1 MATTYQPKGIGELTQ
16 KVILDG
22 SEQVLIADGFQAKR
36 ASISDVLSGAGL
48 SQAARTKLNSAVT
61 AAQLNT
67 AVDAAK
73 TQLEQSI
80 TSGLATKANTADL
93 NQKAD
98 VSSLSAYAT
107 TQTVSDLVEKVNQKA
122 DATALAP
129 LATTQ
134 ALNTLATT
142 VANKIDATALTPYAT
157 KAYVDR
163 KVGTAFDPSALEP
176 LATKEALEELK
187 TVVAGKAAKTDLT
200 SLATKGELLAL
211 TTIVSGKADASAL
224 ATMAT
229 KEDVEDVSQQLKQK
243 ADVSALNGYATTG
256 ALATVQTALDAKADA
271 ATLNAAIQNI
281 TTLQQVQATK
291 ANASDL
297 AALAT
302 KDDVNQAD
310 ERIKADL
317 AKKVDAEEGKGL
329 STNDFTNALKA
340 KLENMASGAGG
351 SASLDDVKATVE
363 SEVKKSIGALNLDT
377 RFSGKADVTELA
389 NYVTTT
395 DFNGY
400 KTEVTAAL
408 GEKATTI
415 QVQSAVAGLISETA
429 ADGKYVLKADLA
441 KLKTEVEGKATA
453 ADITT
458 ALAPYATTKA
468 LTDALATK
476 ADASA
481 LTGLATTESVS
492 EALMGYATKEDI
504 KGIATSGAIKSIQD
518 TLDTKADKSQLT
530 SLATKSEVTTAL
542 ADKADTSVL
551 ANYETKADLTDK
563 LSQKA
568 DASALVGLARSSDLT
583 GLATKQEVQALS
595 TAVSDK
601 ADATAL
607 ATLAT
612 KHEVSDGLAS
622 KADTKALTAYATTAA
637 LTALKTEVDGKIGE
651 EDLEDY
657 ETTAEVDRKL
667 GQKADAS
674 SLANYE
680 TKTDLTTRLAGYAT
694 KEDIKGIATDGA
706 IKLIQT
712 ELEKKATKAE
722 LTELATKQEVQTLSG
737 VVSGKADATALTG
750 LATKE
755 DLKAKADVSALSSL
769 ATKNEL
775 NEIRADLDTRATK
788 RDLVNFV
795 ASSDLAEVSRTVAT
809 KANSSALDDY
819 ERKSDLQAKLATKA
833 DTSVLKQYAL
843 KTEVPAAVDTST
855 FATKTELTGYVQKEA
870 GKVLSSND
878 YTNAHKAAVDGI
890 VGKTFLTAEANT
902 NEYNLFGYRITNL
915 LSPVKAEHAANKEY
929 VDTLIN
935 SLSSTYVLRESGK
948 GLSTNDFTAALKSKL
963 ETINTANLMGLVG
976 PFGGWDARTKVV
988 DNVADPTAP
997 AHAANKRYVDTA
1009 VGKIDLSGYV
1019 QKEAGKGLSEVN
1031 FTNAILNDHNTVVNA
1046 LRNRVVMSRSTVSG
1060 APFDAENRNIE
1071 RVLAP
1076 TLDLHAANK
1085 AYVDAKVSAVT
1096 TDMSKYVMKDGNK
1109 GLSEN
1114 DFTTEYRNQLTSLN
1128 NYFGGMVALR
1138 RAASATAAFD
1148 ADGRR
1153 ITGLA
1158 APTAPTD
1165 AVSKTYV
1172 DSAVGTGLTKASV
1185 GPNNGL
1191 YDAKSLRIVNV
1202 PTPSQATDAANK
1214 AYVDGKINFSGTPLT
1229 YSSSTVVAQ
1238 SGGISGLVKNV
1249 TEGVRFQ
1256 GATLA
1261 DTNDGHTVNDHVVL
1275 TAGRLRDV
1283 ISPVTAVGST
1293 TVATFAAAG
1302 ALRVTKT
1309 IDATGQEI
1317 RGNLVIDSAVNNRR
1331 NATDPVSYGVFN
1343 SYFVQGGTD
1352 LHIPRHTYFRANAG
1366 LASTNSRY
1374 NKDTG
1379 HGFITSETNSAMSN
1393 KNLFTAFQ
1401 DIPPLVRW
1409 MFTAFGF
1416 KSINTTPTADRTD
1429 NKQGTVG
1436 GGFWNTPPGGSI
1448 SGFQLP
1454 SWLGGW
1460 AVFGGHISNV
1470 PSGLLVDIAWPV
1482 SGVTN
1487 SWCVMNPFAGHANY
1501 FATVHPSK
1509 FMRFIIKNAYNN
1521 GEASQRISVFFLA
1534 VVKAST

>member
-36 ASISDVLSGAGL
+36 ASISDVLAGAGL
-48 SQAARTKLNSAVT
+48 SQADRIKLNSAAT

-73 TQLEQSI
+73 IQLEQSI
-80 TSGLATKANTADL
+80 TSGLATKANAADL

-98 VSSLSAYAT
+98 VSALTAYAT
-107 TQTVSDLVEKVNQKA
+107 TEAVSDLVKKVNQKA
-122 DATALAP
+122 DVTALAP

-157 KAYVDR
+157 KAYVDQ
-163 KVGTAFDPSALEP
+163 KVGTAFDPSVLEP

-200 SLATKGELLAL
+200 TLATKGELQTLS
-211 TTIVSGKADASAL
+211 TTVSGKADASAL
-224 ATMAT
+224 ATLAT
-229 KEDVEDVSQQLKQK
+229 KQDVDNVSQQLRQK
-243 ADVSALNGYATTG
+243 ADVVTLNGYATTG
-256 ALATVQTALDAKADA
+256 ALVAVQTALDEKADA
-271 ATLNAAIQNI
+271 ATLNSAIQNI
-281 TTLQQVQATK
+281 TALQQVQATK

-415 QVQSAVAGLISETA
+415 QVNAAVAGLISEAT

-441 KLKTEVEGKATA
+441 TLKTEVEGKATA

-468 LTDALATK
+468 LTDGLATK

-481 LTGLATTESVS
+481 LTGFASTESVS
-492 EALMGYATKEDI
+492 ETLKGYATKEDI

-518 TLDTKADKSQLT
+518 TLDMKADRLQLT
-530 SLATKSEVTTAL
+530 SLATKAEVAAAL

-568 DASALVGLARSSDLT
+568 DVSALTGLARSSELT
-583 GLATKQEVQALS
+583 ALATKQEVQTLA
-595 TAVSDK
+595 TTVSGK
-601 ADATAL
+601 ADASAL

-612 KHEVSDGLAS
+612 KQELTDGLAT
-622 KADTKALTAYATTAA
+622 KADASALTSLATKEELSGLRTII
-637 LTALKTEVDGKIGE
+637 DDKIE
-651 EDLEDY
+651 ASELDDY

-667 GQKADAS
+667 GLKADAS

-680 TKTDLTTRLAGYAT
+680 TKTDLSTRLAGYAT

-706 IKLIQT
+706 IKSIQT

-722 LTELATKQEVQTLSG
+722 LTELATKQEVQNLSG

-775 NEIRADLDTRATK
+775 NEINTDLATRATK
-788 RDLVNFV
+788 RDLANYVT
-795 ASSDLAEVSRTVAT
+795 SSDLAEVGRTVAT
-809 KANSSALDDY
+809 KANTSALDDY
-819 ERKSDLQAKLATKA
+819 ERKSDLQAKLETKA
-833 DTSVLKQYAL
+833 DTSVLSRYAL
-843 KTEVPAAVDTST
+843 KAEVPAAVDTSR

-878 YTNAHKAAVDGI
+878 YTNAHKAAVEGI
-890 VGKTFLTAEANT
+890 VGKTFLSAEANI
-902 NEYNLFGYRITNL
+902 NEYNLHGYRITNL

-929 VDTLIN
+929 VDARIN
-935 SLSSTYVLRESGK
+935 GLSSTYVLRESGK
-948 GLSTNDFTAALKSKL
+948 GLSENDFTAALKSKL
-963 ETINTANLMGLVG
+963 ETINTANLMGLLG
-976 PFGGWDARTKVV
+976 PSGGWDARSKVV

-997 AHAANKRYVDTA
+997 AHAANKRYVDAA

-1031 FTNAILNDHNTVVNA
+1031 FTNAILNDHNTVVAA
-1046 LRNRVVMSRSTVSG
+1046 LRNRVVMSRSTVNG

-1085 AYVDAKVSAVT
+1085 AYVDTAISGLNLGGFVL
-1096 TDMSKYVMKDGNK
+1096 KDGNK

-1148 ADGRR
+1148 AEGRR

-1185 GPNNGL
+1185 GANIGL
-1191 YDAKSLRIVNV
+1191 WDAKSLRIVNV
-1202 PTPSQATDAANK
+1202 PTPSRATDAANK
-1214 AYVDGKINFSGTPLT
+1214 EYVDGKINFSGTPLT
-1229 YSSSTVVAQ
+1229 YSSSTVVTQ

-1293 TVATFAAAG
+1293 TAATFAAAG

-1317 RGNLVIDSAVNNRR
+1317 RGNLVIDSAVNNRK
-1331 NATDPVSYGVFN
+1331 NNTDPVSYAVFN
-1343 SYFVQGGTD
+1343 SHFVQGGND
-1352 LHIPRHTYFRANAG
+1352 LHMPRHTYFRANAG

-1379 HGFITSETNSAMSN
+1379 YGFISSETNPAMSN

-1416 KSINTTPTADRTD
+1416 KAINATPTADRTD

-1470 PSGLLVDIAWPV
+1470 PTGLLVDIAWPV
-1482 SGVTN
+1482 SGVTS
-1487 SWCVMNPFAGHANY
+1487 SWCVMNAFAGQANY

-1509 FMRFIIKNAYNN
+1509 FMRFILKNAYNS

>member
-36 ASISDVLSGAGL
+36 ASISDVLAGAGL
-48 SQAARTKLNSAVT
+48 SQADRTKLNSAVT

-80 TSGLATKANTADL
+80 TSGLATKANADDL

-98 VSSLSAYAT
+98 VSALSAYAT
-107 TQTVSDLVEKVNQKA
+107 TETVSDLVKKVNQKA

-134 ALNTLATT
+134 ALNALATT
-142 VANKIDATALTPYAT
+142 VANKIDATALAPYAT
-157 KAYVDR
+157 KAYVDQ
-163 KVGTAFDPSALEP
+163 KVGTAFDPSVLEP

-200 SLATKGELLAL
+200 SLATKGELQAL
-211 TTIVSGKADASAL
+211 TTTVSGKADKSAL
-224 ATMAT
+224 TKLAS
-229 KEDVEDVSQQLKQK
+229 KEDVENVSQQLRQK
-243 ADVSALNGYATTG
+243 ADVVALNGYATTG

-271 ATLNAAIQNI
+271 ATLNSAIQNI

-291 ANASDL
+291 ANTSDL

-310 ERIKADL
+310 ERIQADL

-415 QVQSAVAGLISETA
+415 QVNAAVAGLISETA
-429 ADGKYVLKADLA
+429 ADGKYVLKSDLA
-441 KLKTEVEGKATA
+441 TLKTEVEGKATA

-468 LTDALATK
+468 LTDGLATK

-492 EALMGYATKEDI
+492 ETLRGYATKEDI

-530 SLATKSEVTTAL
+530 SLATKAEVTTAL

-551 ANYETKADLTDK
+551 ANYETKSDLTDK

-568 DASALVGLARSSDLT
+568 DASALTGLARSSDLT
-583 GLATKQEVQALS
+583 ALATKQEVQTLA
-595 TAVSDK
+595 TTVSGK
-601 ADATAL
+601 AEASAL

-612 KHEVSDGLAS
+612 KQELTDGLA
-622 KADTKALTAYATTAA
+622 TKAESSA
-637 LTALKTEVDGKIGE
+637 LTSLATKDELSGLRTIVDDKIDASE
-651 EDLEDY
+651 LDDY

-667 GQKADAS
+667 GLKADVS

-706 IKLIQT
+706 IKSIQT

-722 LTELATKQEVQTLSG
+722 LTELATKQEVQNLSG
-737 VVSGKADATALTG
+737 VVSGKADASALSG

-775 NEIRADLDTRATK
+775 NEINTDLATRATK
-788 RDLVNFV
+788 SDLVKFV
-795 ASSDLAEVSRTVAT
+795 TSSDLAEVSRTVAT
-809 KANSSALDDY
+809 KANTSALDDY

-833 DTSVLKQYAL
+833 DTSVLSQYAL

-855 FATKTELTGYVQKEA
+855 FATNTELTGYVQKEE

-878 YTNAHKAAVDGI
+878 YTNAHKAAVEGI
-890 VGKTFLTAEANT
+890 VGKTFLSAEANI
-902 NEYNLFGYRITNL
+902 NEYNLHGYRITNL

-929 VDTLIN
+929 VDARIN
-935 SLSSTYVLRESGK
+935 GLSSTYVLRESGK
-948 GLSTNDFTAALKSKL
+948 GLSENDFTAALKSKL
-963 ETINTANLMGLVG
+963 ETINTANLMGLAG
-976 PFGGWDARTKVV
+976 PSGGWDARTKVV

-997 AHAANKRYVDTA
+997 AHAANKRYVDSA

-1031 FTNAILNDHNTVVNA
+1031 FTNAILNDHNTVVAA
-1046 LRNRVVMSRSTVSG
+1046 LRNRVVMSRSTVNG
-1060 APFDAENRNIE
+1060 APFDAENRNIG

-1138 RAASATAAFD
+1138 RASSATAAFD

-1172 DSAVGTGLTKASV
+1172 D
-1185 GPNNGL
+1185 
-1191 YDAKSLRIVNV
+1191 
-1202 PTPSQATDAANK
+1202 
-1214 AYVDGKINFSGTPLT
+1214 GKINFHGTPLT
-1229 YSSSTVVAQ
+1229 YSSSTIVTQ

-1249 TEGVRFQ
+1249 TDGVRFQ

-1261 DTNDGHTVNDHVVL
+1261 DTNDGHTVNDNVVL

-1293 TVATFAAAG
+1293 TAATFVAAG

-1317 RGNLVIDSAVNNRR
+1317 RGNLVIDSEVNNRR
-1331 NATDPVSYGVFN
+1331 NNTDPVSYGVFN
-1343 SYFVQGGTD
+1343 GYFVQGGND
-1352 LHIPRHTYFRANAG
+1352 LHMPRHTYFRANAG

-1379 HGFITSETNSAMSN
+1379 HGFINSETNPAMSN

-1416 KSINTTPTADRTD
+1416 KSIAATPTADKTD

-1470 PSGLLVDIAWPV
+1470 PTGLLVDIAWPV
-1482 SGVTN
+1482 SGVTS
-1487 SWCVMNPFAGHANY
+1487 SWCVMNAFAGHANY

-1509 FMRFIIKNAYNN
+1509 FMRFILKNAYNS

-1534 VVKAST
+1534 VAKAST

>member
-36 ASISDVLSGAGL
+36 ASISDVLAGAGL
-48 SQAARTKLNSAVT
+48 SQTDRTKLNSAVT
-61 AAQLNT
+61 AAQMNT
-67 AVDAAK
+67 AVEAAK

-80 TSGLATKANTADL
+80 TSGLATKANAADL
-93 NQKAD
+93 NKKAD
-98 VSSLSAYAT
+98 VSALTAYAT
-107 TQTVSDLVEKVNQKA
+107 TEAVSDLVKKVNQKA

-142 VANKIDATALTPYAT
+142 VANKIDATTLTPYAT
-157 KAYVDR
+157 KAYVDQ
-163 KVGTAFDPSALEP
+163 KVGTAFDPSVLEP

-200 SLATKGELLAL
+200 SLATKGELQTLA
-211 TTIVSGKADASAL
+211 TTVSGKADASAL
-224 ATMAT
+224 ATLAT
-229 KEDVEDVSQQLKQK
+229 KEDVDNVSQHLRQK
-243 ADVSALNGYATTG
+243 ADVVALNGYATTG
-256 ALATVQTALDAKADA
+256 ALGTVQTALDAKADA

-291 ANASDL
+291 ANTSDL

-302 KDDVNQAD
+302 KDEVNQAD

-441 KLKTEVEGKATA
+441 TLKTEVEGKATA

-458 ALAPYATTKA
+458 ALAPYATAKA
-468 LTDALATK
+468 LTDGLATK
-476 ADASA
+476 ADTSA

-492 EALMGYATKEDI
+492 ETLKGYATKEDI

-518 TLDTKADKSQLT
+518 TLDTKADKSQLS
-530 SLATKSEVTTAL
+530 SLATKAEVTTAL

-568 DASALVGLARSSDLT
+568 DASALTGLARSSDLAA
-583 GLATKQEVQALS
+583 LATKQEVQTLA
-595 TAVSDK
+595 TTVSGK
-601 ADATAL
+601 ADASALAAL
-607 ATLAT
+607 ATKQELTYGLAT
-612 KHEVSDGLAS
+612 KAESSVLTSLATKSELSDLRTIVEDKIDAS
-622 KADTKALTAYATTAA
+622 
-637 LTALKTEVDGKIGE
+637 
-651 EDLEDY
+651 DLDDY

-667 GQKADAS
+667 GLKADTS

-680 TKTDLTTRLAGYAT
+680 TKTDLTTRLAGY
-694 KEDIKGIATDGA
+694 
-706 IKLIQT
+706 
-712 ELEKKATKAE
+712 
-722 LTELATKQEVQTLSG
+722 
-737 VVSGKADATALTG
+737 
-750 LATKE
+750 
-755 DLKAKADVSALSSL
+755 
-769 ATKNEL
+769 
-775 NEIRADLDTRATK
+775 
-788 RDLVNFV
+788 
-795 ASSDLAEVSRTVAT
+795 
-809 KANSSALDDY
+809 
-819 ERKSDLQAKLATKA
+819 
-833 DTSVLKQYAL
+833 
-843 KTEVPAAVDTST
+843 
-855 FATKTELTGYVQKEA
+855 VQKEA
-870 GKVLSSND
+870 GKGLSSND

-890 VGKTFLTAEANT
+890 VGKTFLSAEANI
-902 NEYNLFGYRITNL
+902 NEYNLHGYRITNL
-915 LSPVKAEHAANKEY
+915 LSPVKSEHAANKEY
-929 VDTLIN
+929 VDARIN
-935 SLSSTYVLRESGK
+935 DLSSTYVLRESGK
-948 GLSTNDFTAALKSKL
+948 GLSENDFTAALKSKL
-963 ETINTANLMGLVG
+963 ETINTTNLMGLVG
-976 PFGGWDARTKVV
+976 PSGGWDARTKVV
-988 DNVADPTAP
+988 DNVADPDAP
-997 AHAANKRYVDTA
+997 AHAANKRYVDAA

-1031 FTNAILNDHNTVVNA
+1031 FTNAILNDHNTVVAA
-1046 LRNRVVMSRSTVSG
+1046 LRNRVVMSRGTANG

-1096 TDMSKYVMKDGNK
+1096 TDMSKYVTKDGNK

-1128 NYFGGMVALR
+1128 NHFGGMVALR

-1158 APTAPTD
+1158 TPTSPTD
-1165 AVSKTYV
+1165 AASKTYV
-1172 DSAVGTGLTKASV
+1172 DSAVGSGLTKASV
-1185 GPNNGL
+1185 GANIGL
-1191 YDAKSLRIVNV
+1191 WDAKNLRVVNV

-1229 YSSSTVVAQ
+1229 YSSTTIVTQ
-1238 SGGISGLVKNV
+1238 SGGISGLIKNV
-1249 TEGVRFQ
+1249 TDGVRFQ
-1256 GATLA
+1256 GVVLA
-1261 DTNDGHTVNDHVVL
+1261 DTNDGHTVNDNVIV

-1293 TVATFAAAG
+1293 TTATFANAA

-1317 RGNLVIDSAVNNRR
+1317 RGNLVIDSAVNNRK
-1331 NATDPVSYGVFN
+1331 NNTDPVSYAVFN
-1343 SYFVQGGTD
+1343 SYFVQGGND
-1352 LHIPRHTYFRANAG
+1352 LHMHRHTYFRANAG
-1366 LASTNSRY
+1366 LASVNSRY

-1379 HGFITSETNSAMSN
+1379 YGFISSETNPAMSN

-1409 MFTAFGF
+1409 MFSAFGF
-1416 KSINTTPTADRTD
+1416 KTITATPTADRTD
-1429 NKQGTVG
+1429 NKQGSVG

-1460 AVFGGHISNV
+1460 AVFGGYISNV
-1470 PSGLLVDIAWPV
+1470 PTNLLVDVAWPV
-1482 SGVTN
+1482 SGVTS

-1501 FATVHPSK
+1501 FAAVHPSK
-1509 FMRFIIKNAYNN
+1509 FMRFIIKHAYNN
-1521 GEASQRISVFFLA
+1521 GEASQRISVFFMA

>member
-1 MATTYQPKGIGELTQ
+1 MATTYQPKGIGELAQ

-36 ASISDVLSGAGL
+36 ASISDVLAGAGL
-48 SQAARTKLNSAVT
+48 SQADRTKLDSAVT
-61 AAQLNT
+61 AAQMNT
-67 AVDAAK
+67 AVEAAK

-80 TSGLATKANTADL
+80 TSGLATKANAADL

-98 VSSLSAYAT
+98 VSALTAYAT
-107 TQTVSDLVEKVNQKA
+107 TEAVSDLVKKVNQKA

-129 LATTQ
+129 LATMQ

-157 KAYVDR
+157 KSYVDR
-163 KVGTAFDPSALEP
+163 KVGTAFDPSVLEP

-200 SLATKGELLAL
+200 SLATKGELQTLA
-211 TTIVSGKADASAL
+211 TTVSGKADTSAL
-224 ATMAT
+224 ATLAT
-229 KEDVEDVSQQLKQK
+229 KQDVDNVSQQLRQK
-243 ADVSALNGYATTG
+243 ADVVALDGYATTG
-256 ALATVQTALDAKADA
+256 ALATIRTALDAKADA
-271 ATLNAAIQNI
+271 ATLNSAIQNI

-291 ANASDL
+291 ANTSDL

-377 RFSGKADVTELA
+377 RFSGKVDRTELQ

-395 DFNGY
+395 DFSGY

-415 QVQSAVAGLISETA
+415 QVNAAVAGLISETT

-441 KLKTEVEGKATA
+441 TLKTEVEGKATA

-468 LTDALATK
+468 LTDGLATK

-492 EALMGYATKEDI
+492 ETLKGYATKEDI

-518 TLDTKADKSQLT
+518 MLDTKADKSQLS
-530 SLATKSEVTTAL
+530 SLATKAEVTTAL

-568 DASALVGLARSSDLT
+568 DASALTGLARSSDLT
-583 GLATKQEVQALS
+583 A
-595 TAVSDK
+595 
-601 ADATAL
+601 
-607 ATLAT
+607 
-612 KHEVSDGLAS
+612 
-622 KADTKALTAYATTAA
+622 
-637 LTALKTEVDGKIGE
+637 
-651 EDLEDY
+651 
-657 ETTAEVDRKL
+657 
-667 GQKADAS
+667 
-674 SLANYE
+674 
-680 TKTDLTTRLAGYAT
+680 
-694 KEDIKGIATDGA
+694 
-706 IKLIQT
+706 
-712 ELEKKATKAE
+712 
-722 LTELATKQEVQTLSG
+722 LATKQEVQTLATS
-737 VVSGKADATALTG
+737 VSGKADASALT
-750 LATKE
+750 T
-755 DLKAKADVSALSSL
+755 L

-775 NEIRADLDTRATK
+775 NEINADLATRVTQ

-795 ASSDLAEVSRTVAT
+795 TSSDLAEVSRTIAT
-809 KANSSALDDY
+809 KANASALDDY
-819 ERKSDLQAKLATKA
+819 ERKSDLQVKLATKA
-833 DTSVLKQYAL
+833 DTSVLSRYAL

-855 FATKTELTGYVQKEA
+855 FATKTELSGYVQKEA

-890 VGKTFLTAEANT
+890 VGRTFLTAEANI
-902 NEYNLFGYRITNL
+902 NEYNLHGYRITNL
-915 LSPVKAEHAANKEY
+915 LSPVKSEHAANKEY
-929 VDTLIN
+929 VDARIN
-935 SLSSTYVLRESGK
+935 DLSSTYVLLESGK
-948 GLSTNDFTAALKSKL
+948 GLSENDFTAALKSKL

-976 PFGGWDARTKVV
+976 PSGGWDARTKVV
-988 DNVADPTAP
+988 DNVADPVAP
-997 AHAANKRYVDTA
+997 AHAANKRYVDA
-1009 VGKIDLSGYV
+1009 AISKIDLSGYV

-1031 FTNAILNDHNTVVNA
+1031 FTNAILNDHNAVVAA
-1046 LRNRVVMSRSTVSG
+1046 LRNRVVMSRGTTNG

-1085 AYVDAKVSAVT
+1085 AYVDAAVAGLNL
-1096 TDMSKYVMKDGNK
+1096 SKFVLKDGNK
-1109 GLSEN
+1109 GLSTN

-1128 NYFGGMVALR
+1128 NHLDGMVALR
-1138 RAASATAAFD
+1138 RSTAASAAFD
-1148 ADGRR
+1148 AGERR
-1153 ITGLA
+1153 ITSLA
-1158 APTAPTD
+1158 APDRPAD
-1165 AVSKTYV
+1165 AATKAYV

-1185 GPNNGL
+1185 GPNIGL
-1191 YDAKSLRIVNV
+1191 WDAKNLRIVNV
-1202 PTPSQATDAANK
+1202 PTPTQNTDAANK

-1256 GATLA
+1256 GATLV
-1261 DTNDGHTVNDHVVL
+1261 DTNDGHTVNDNVVL

-1293 TVATFAAAG
+1293 TTATFANAA

-1317 RGNLVIDSAVNNRR
+1317 RGNLVIDSAVNNRK
-1331 NATDPVSYGVFN
+1331 NNTDPVSYAVFN
-1343 SYFVQGGTD
+1343 SYFVQGGND
-1352 LHIPRHTYFRANAG
+1352 MHMPRHTYFRAGAG
-1366 LASTNSRY
+1366 LASVNSRY

-1379 HGFITSETNSAMSN
+1379 YGFISSETNPAMSN

-1409 MFTAFGF
+1409 MFSAFGF
-1416 KSINTTPTADRTD
+1416 KSITAAPTADRTD

-1470 PSGLLVDIAWPV
+1470 PTNLLVDVAWPV
-1482 SGVTN
+1482 SGVTS

>member
-1 MATTYQPKGIGELTQ
+1 MATIYQPKGIGELTQ

-36 ASISDVLSGAGL
+36 ASISDVLAGAGL
-48 SQAARTKLNSAVT
+48 SQADRTKLNSAVT
-61 AAQLNT
+61 AAQMNST
-67 AVDAAK
+67 VDAAK

-80 TSGLATKANTADL
+80 TSGLAAKANAADL

-98 VSSLSAYAT
+98 VSALSAYAT
-107 TQTVSDLVEKVNQKA
+107 TETVSDLVKKVNQKA

-134 ALNTLATT
+134 ALNALATT

-157 KAYVDR
+157 KAYVDQ
-163 KVGTAFDPSALEP
+163 KVGTAFDPSVLEP

-200 SLATKGELLAL
+200 SLATKGELQTL
-211 TTIVSGKADASAL
+211 TTTVSGKADASAL
-224 ATMAT
+224 ATLAT
-229 KEDVEDVSQQLKQK
+229 KEDVENVSQQLRQK

-256 ALATVQTALDAKADA
+256 ALATVQTALDAKADT
-271 ATLNAAIQNI
+271 ATLNSAIQNI

-291 ANASDL
+291 ANTSDL

-415 QVQSAVAGLISETA
+415 QVNAAVAGLISETA
-429 ADGKYVLKADLA
+429 ADGKYVLKADLVT
-441 KLKTEVEGKATA
+441 LKTEVEGKATA
-453 ADITT
+453 AVITT

-468 LTDALATK
+468 LTDGLATK

-492 EALMGYATKEDI
+492 ETLKGYATKEDI

-518 TLDTKADKSQLT
+518 TLDTKADKSQLP
-530 SLATKSEVTTAL
+530 SLATKAEVTTAL

-568 DASALVGLARSSDLT
+568 DVSALTGLARSSDLT
-583 GLATKQEVQALS
+583 TLATKQEVQTLA
-595 TAVSDK
+595 TTVSGK
-601 ADATAL
+601 ADASAL

-612 KHEVSDGLAS
+612 KQELTDGLA
-622 KADTKALTAYATTAA
+622 TKAESSA
-637 LTALKTEVDGKIGE
+637 LTSLATKEELSGLRTIVDNKIDASE
-651 EDLEDY
+651 LDDY

-667 GQKADAS
+667 GLKADAS

-680 TKTDLTTRLAGYAT
+680 TKADLTTRLAGYAT

-706 IKLIQT
+706 IKSIQT

-722 LTELATKQEVQTLSG
+722 LTELATKQEVQNLSG

-775 NEIRADLDTRATK
+775 NGINADLATRVAK
-788 RDLVNFV
+788 RDLANFV
-795 ASSDLAEVSRTVAT
+795 TSSDMAEVSRTIAT
-809 KANSSALDDY
+809 KANASALDDY
-819 ERKSDLQAKLATKA
+819 ERKTDLQAKLATKA
-833 DTSVLKQYAL
+833 DTSALSRYAL

-878 YTNAHKAAVDGI
+878 YTNAHKAAVEGI
-890 VGKTFLTAEANT
+890 VGKTFLSAEANT

-915 LSPVKAEHAANKEY
+915 LSPVMADHAANKEY
-929 VDTLIN
+929 VDSLIN
-935 SLSSTYVLRESGK
+935 GLSSTYVLRESGK
-948 GLSTNDFTAALKSKL
+948 TLSTNDFTDALKSKL
-963 ETINTANLMGLVG
+963 ETLNTSGFMGLVS
-976 PFGGWDARTKVV
+976 PSGGWDARTKVV
-988 DNVADPTAP
+988 DNLADPVAP
-997 AHAANKRYVDTA
+997 AHAANKRYVDAA

-1019 QKEAGKGLSEVN
+1019 QKEGGKGLSEVN
-1031 FTNAILNDHNTVVNA
+1031 FTNAILNDHNAVVNA
-1046 LRNRVVMSRSTVSG
+1046 LRNRVVMSRSTVNG
-1060 APFDAENRNIE
+1060 ASFDAENRNIE

-1076 TLDLHAANK
+1076 TLDLHATNK
-1085 AYVDAKVSAVT
+1085 AYVDSAISGLNLGRFVL
-1096 TDMSKYVMKDGNK
+1096 KDGSK
-1109 GLSEN
+1109 GLSAN
-1114 DFTTEYRNQLTSLN
+1114 DFTTEYRNQLTTLN
-1128 NYFGGMVALR
+1128 NHLDGMVALR
-1138 RAASATAAFD
+1138 RPATTTGVFD
-1148 ADGRR
+1148 TDGRR
-1153 ITGLA
+1153 IIGLGAPVQPADA
-1158 APTAPTD
+1158 ATKA
-1165 AVSKTYV
+1165 YV
-1172 DSAVGTGLTKASV
+1172 DSAVGTGFSKASV
-1185 GPNNGL
+1185 GANIGL
-1191 YDAKSLRIVNV
+1191 WDAKSLRIVNV

-1214 AYVDGKINFSGTPLT
+1214 AYVDRKINFSGTPLT

-1238 SGGISGLVKNV
+1238 SGGISGLVKNI

-1261 DTNDGHTVNDHVVL
+1261 DTNDGHTVNDNVVL

-1293 TVATFAAAG
+1293 TVATFASAG

-1317 RGNLVIDSAVNNRR
+1317 RGNLVIDSAVNNRK
-1331 NATDPVSYGVFN
+1331 NNTDPVSYAVFN
-1343 SYFVQGGTD
+1343 GYFVQGGND
-1352 LHIPRHTYFRANAG
+1352 LHMPRHTYFRANAG

-1379 HGFITSETNSAMSN
+1379 HGFISSETNPAMSN

-1409 MFTAFGF
+1409 MFSAFGF
-1416 KSINTTPTADRTD
+1416 KTITATPTADKTD

-1436 GGFWNTPPGGSI
+1436 GGFWNTPPGGTI

-1470 PSGLLVDIAWPV
+1470 PTNLLVDVAWPV
-1482 SGVTN
+1482 SGVTS
-1487 SWCVMNPFAGHANY
+1487 SWCVMNAFAGHANY

-1509 FMRFIIKNAYNN
+1509 FMRFILKDAYNN
-1521 GEASQRISVFFLA
+1521 GAASQRISVFFMA

>member
-36 ASISDVLSGAGL
+36 ARISDVLAGAGL
-48 SQAARTKLNSAVT
+48 SQADRTKLNSAVS
-61 AAQLNT
+61 ASQLNT

-80 TSGLATKANTADL
+80 ASGLATKANAADL

-98 VSSLSAYAT
+98 VSALTAYAT
-107 TQTVSDLVEKVNQKA
+107 TEAVSDLVKKVNQKA

-134 ALNTLATT
+134 ALNALATT

-157 KAYVDR
+157 KAYVDQ
-163 KVGTAFDPSALEP
+163 KDGTAFDPSVLEP

-200 SLATKGELLAL
+200 SLATKGELQTLA
-211 TTIVSGKADASAL
+211 TTVSGKADKSAL
-224 ATMAT
+224 TELAT
-229 KEDVEDVSQQLKQK
+229 KRDVDNVSQQLRQK

-256 ALATVQTALDAKADA
+256 ALATIQTALDAKADA
-271 ATLNAAIQNI
+271 ATLNSAIQNI

-291 ANASDL
+291 ANTSDL

-395 DFNGY
+395 VFNGY

-441 KLKTEVEGKATA
+441 TLKTEVEGKATA

-468 LTDALATK
+468 LTDGLATK
-476 ADASA
+476 ADVSA

-492 EALMGYATKEDI
+492 ETLKGYATKEDI

-530 SLATKSEVTTAL
+530 SLATKAEVTTAL

-568 DASALVGLARSSDLT
+568 DVSALTGLVRSSDLT
-583 GLATKQEVQALS
+583 SLATKQEVQTLA
-595 TAVSDK
+595 TTVSGK
-601 ADATAL
+601 ADALTL

-612 KHEVSDGLAS
+612 KQELTDGLA
-622 KADTKALTAYATTAA
+622 TKAESSA
-637 LTALKTEVDGKIGE
+637 LTSLATKEELSGLRTIVDDKIDASE
-651 EDLEDY
+651 LEDY

-667 GQKADAS
+667 GLKADTS

-694 KEDIKGIATDGA
+694 KEDIKGIASDGA
-706 IKLIQT
+706 IKSIQT

-722 LTELATKQEVQTLSG
+722 LTELATKQEVQNLSG

-755 DLKAKADVSALSSL
+755 DLKAKADVSAFSSL

-775 NEIRADLDTRATK
+775 NEIKADLDTRATK
-788 RDLVNFV
+788 RDLASYVT
-795 ASSDLAEVSRTVAT
+795 SSDLTEVSRTVAT
-809 KANSSALDDY
+809 KANTSALDDY
-819 ERKSDLQAKLATKA
+819 ERKSDLQTKLATKA
-833 DTSVLKQYAL
+833 DTSVLSRYAL

-855 FATKTELTGYVQKEA
+855 FATKAELNGYVQKEA

-878 YTNAHKAAVDGI
+878 YTNAHKAAVEGI
-890 VGKTFLTAEANT
+890 VGKTFLSAEANI
-902 NEYNLFGYRITNL
+902 NEYNLHGYRITNL

-929 VDTLIN
+929 VDARIN
-935 SLSSTYVLRESGK
+935 GLSSKYVLRESGK
-948 GLSTNDFTAALKSKL
+948 GLSENDFTAALKSKL

-976 PFGGWDARTKVV
+976 PSGGWDARSKVV
-988 DNVADPTAP
+988 DNVADPAAP

-1031 FTNAILNDHNTVVNA
+1031 FTNAILNDHNAVVAA
-1046 LRNRVVMSRSTVSG
+1046 LRNRVVMSRSTV
-1060 APFDAENRNIE
+1060 
-1071 RVLAP
+1071 
-1076 TLDLHAANK
+1076 
-1085 AYVDAKVSAVT
+1085 
-1096 TDMSKYVMKDGNK
+1096 DG
-1109 GLSEN
+1109 
-1114 DFTTEYRNQLTSLN
+1114 
-1128 NYFGGMVALR
+1128 
-1138 RAASATAAFD
+1138 AAFD

-1185 GPNNGL
+1185 GPNIGL
-1191 YDAKSLRIVNV
+1191 WDAKNLRIVNV
-1202 PTPSQATDAANK
+1202 PTPTKNADAVNK
-1214 AYVDGKINFSGTPLT
+1214 AYVDEKINFSGTPLT
-1229 YSSSTVVAQ
+1229 YSSSTVVTQ

-1249 TEGVRFQ
+1249 TDGVRFQ

-1261 DTNDGHTVNDHVVL
+1261 DTNDGHTVNDNVVL

-1293 TVATFAAAG
+1293 TVSTFATAG

-1317 RGNLVIDSAVNNRR
+1317 RGNLVIDSAVNNRK
-1331 NATDPVSYGVFN
+1331 NNTDPVSYAVFN
-1343 SYFVQGGTD
+1343 GYFVQGGND
-1352 LHIPRHTYFRANAG
+1352 LHMPRHTYFRASAG

-1379 HGFITSETNSAMSN
+1379 HGFITSETNPTMSN

-1416 KSINTTPTADRTD
+1416 KAINVTPTADRTD

-1470 PSGLLVDIAWPV
+1470 PTGLLVDVAWPV
-1482 SGVTN
+1482 SGVTS
-1487 SWCVMNPFAGHANY
+1487 SWCVMNAFAGQANY

-1509 FMRFIIKNAYNN
+1509 FMRFILKNAYNS

>member
-1 MATTYQPKGIGELTQ
+1 MATIYQPKGIGELTQ

-36 ASISDVLSGAGL
+36 ASISDVLAGVGL
-48 SQAARTKLNSAVT
+48 SQADRTKLNSAVT

-67 AVDAAK
+67 AADAVK

-80 TSGLATKANTADL
+80 ASGLATKANAADL

-98 VSSLSAYAT
+98 VSALTAYAT
-107 TQTVSDLVEKVNQKA
+107 TEAVSDLVKKVNQKA

-134 ALNTLATT
+134 ALNAIATT

-157 KAYVDR
+157 KAYVDQ
-163 KVGTAFDPSALEP
+163 KVGTAFDPSVLEP

-200 SLATKGELLAL
+200 SLATKGELQTLS
-211 TTIVSGKADASAL
+211 TTVSGKADASAL
-224 ATMAT
+224 DTLAT
-229 KEDVEDVSQQLKQK
+229 KQDVDNVSQQVRQK
-243 ADVSALNGYATTG
+243 ADVTALNGYATTV
-256 ALATVQTALDAKADA
+256 ALAAVQTALDAKADA
-271 ATLNAAIQNI
+271 ATLNSIIQNI

-291 ANASDL
+291 ANTSDL
-297 AALAT
+297 ATLAT
-302 KDDVNQAD
+302 KDNVNQAD

-395 DFNGY
+395 VFNGY
-400 KTEVTAAL
+400 KTEVAAAL

-415 QVQSAVAGLISETA
+415 QVQSAVAGLISETT
-429 ADGKYVLKADLA
+429 ADGKYVLKADLET
-441 KLKTEVEGKATA
+441 LKTEVEGKATA

-468 LTDALATK
+468 LTDGLATK
-476 ADASA
+476 ADASS

-492 EALMGYATKEDI
+492 ETLKGYATKEDI
-504 KGIATSGAIKSIQD
+504 KGIATSGAIKS
-518 TLDTKADKSQLT
+518 
-530 SLATKSEVTTAL
+530 
-542 ADKADTSVL
+542 
-551 ANYETKADLTDK
+551 
-563 LSQKA
+563 
-568 DASALVGLARSSDLT
+568 
-583 GLATKQEVQALS
+583 
-595 TAVSDK
+595 
-601 ADATAL
+601 
-607 ATLAT
+607 
-612 KHEVSDGLAS
+612 
-622 KADTKALTAYATTAA
+622 
-637 LTALKTEVDGKIGE
+637 
-651 EDLEDY
+651 
-657 ETTAEVDRKL
+657 
-667 GQKADAS
+667 
-674 SLANYE
+674 
-680 TKTDLTTRLAGYAT
+680 
-694 KEDIKGIATDGA
+694 
-706 IKLIQT
+706 IQT

-722 LTELATKQEVQTLSG
+722 LTELATKQEVQNLSG

-775 NEIRADLDTRATK
+775 NTINADLATRPTT

-795 ASSDLAEVSRTVAT
+795 TSSDLAEVSRTIAT
-809 KANSSALDDY
+809 KANASALDDY
-819 ERKSDLQAKLATKA
+819 ERKSDLQTKLATKA
-833 DTSVLKQYAL
+833 DKLALSQYAL

-855 FATKTELTGYVQKEA
+855 FATITELTGYVKKEA

-890 VGKTFLTAEANT
+890 VGKTFLSAEANV
-902 NEYNLFGYRITNL
+902 NEYNLHGYRITNL
-915 LSPVKAEHAANKEY
+915 ISPVKSEHAANKEY
-929 VDTLIN
+929 VDMRIDG
-935 SLSSTYVLRESGK
+935 LSSTYVLRESGK
-948 GLSTNDFTAALKSKL
+948 GLSENDFTAALKSKL
-963 ETINTANLMGLVG
+963 ETINTTNLMGLVG
-976 PFGGWDARTKVV
+976 PSGGWDARTKVV
-988 DNVADPTAP
+988 ANVADPIAP
-997 AHAANKRYVDTA
+997 EDAANKRYVDTA

-1031 FTNAILNDHNTVVNA
+1031 FTNAILNEHNTVVGA
-1046 LRNRVVMSRSTVSG
+1046 LRNRVVMSRGTAMG
-1060 APFDAENRNIE
+1060 APYDAENRNIE

-1085 AYVDAKVSAVT
+1085 AYVDTAVAGLNL
-1096 TDMSKYVMKDGNK
+1096 SRYVLKDGNK
-1109 GLSEN
+1109 GLSTN

-1128 NYFGGMVALR
+1128 NHLDGMVALR
-1138 RAASATAAFD
+1138 RTTAASAAFD
-1148 ADGRR
+1148 AGERR

-1158 APTAPTD
+1158 APDRPAD
-1165 AVSKTYV
+1165 AATKAYV

-1185 GPNNGL
+1185 GPNIGL
-1191 YDAKSLRIVNV
+1191 WDAKNLRIVNV
-1202 PTPSQATDAANK
+1202 PTPTQNTDVANK

-1229 YSSSTVVAQ
+1229 YSSTTIVTQA
-1238 SGGISGLVKNV
+1238 GGISGLIKNV
-1249 TEGVRFQ
+1249 TDGVRFQ
-1256 GATLA
+1256 GAALA
-1261 DTNDGHTVNDHVVL
+1261 DINDGHTVNDNVIV

-1283 ISPVTAVGST
+1283 ISPVTVVGST
-1293 TVATFAAAG
+1293 TAATFAKAA

-1309 IDATGQEI
+1309 IDASGRDI
-1317 RGNLVIDSAVNNRR
+1317 YGNLVIDSSVDNRK
-1331 NATDPVSYGVFN
+1331 NASDPVSWGQLRTLWSPSGN
-1343 SYFVQGGTD
+1343 D
-1352 LHIPRHTYFRANAG
+1352 IHAPKHTYFRFNAG
-1366 LASTNSRY
+1366 LSSTNARY

-1379 HGFITSETNSAMSN
+1379 YGFISSETNPAMSN

-1409 MFTAFGF
+1409 MFSAFGF
-1416 KSINTTPTADRTD
+1416 KTITATPTADRTD
-1429 NKQGTVG
+1429 NNQGTVG
-1436 GGFWNTPPGGSI
+1436 GGFLNTPPGGSM
-1448 SGFQLP
+1448 SGFKLP

-1470 PSGLLVDIAWPV
+1470 PTNLLVDVAWPV
-1482 SGVTN
+1482 SGVTS
-1487 SWCVMNPFAGHANY
+1487 SWCVMNPFAGHPNY

-1521 GEASQRISVFFLA
+1521 GEVGQRISVFFMA

>member
-36 ASISDVLSGAGL
+36 ASISDVLAGAGL
-48 SQAARTKLNSAVT
+48 SQADRTKLNSAVT
-61 AAQLNT
+61 AAQMNS
-67 AVDAAK
+67 AVDVAK

-80 TSGLATKANTADL
+80 TSGLATKANAADL

-98 VSSLSAYAT
+98 VSALTAYAT
-107 TQTVSDLVEKVNQKA
+107 TEAVSDLVKKVNQKA

-134 ALNTLATT
+134 ALNALATT

-157 KAYVDR
+157 KAYVDQ
-163 KVGTAFDPSALEP
+163 KVGTAFDPSVLEP

-187 TVVAGKAAKTDLT
+187 TMVDGKAAKTDLT
-200 SLATKGELLAL
+200 ALVTKGELQTL
-211 TTIVSGKADASAL
+211 TTTVSGKADASAL
-224 ATMAT
+224 ATLAT
-229 KEDVEDVSQQLKQK
+229 KQDVDNVSQQLRQK
-243 ADVSALNGYATTG
+243 ADVVALNGYATTD
-256 ALATVQTALDAKADA
+256 ALAAVQTALYTKADA
-271 ATLNAAIQNI
+271 ATLNSAIQNI

-351 SASLDDVKATVE
+351 SASLDDVQAAVE

-395 DFNGY
+395 DFSGY
-400 KTEVTAAL
+400 KTEVIAAL

-415 QVQSAVAGLISETA
+415 QVNAAVAGLISETT
-429 ADGKYVLKADLA
+429 ADGKYVLKADLET
-441 KLKTEVEGKATA
+441 LKTAVEGKATA
-453 ADITT
+453 ADIAASLT
-458 ALAPYATTKA
+458 PYATTKA
-468 LTDALATK
+468 LTDGLATK

-492 EALMGYATKEDI
+492 ETLKGYATKEDI

-518 TLDTKADKSQLT
+518 MLDTKADN
-530 SLATKSEVTTAL
+530 
-542 ADKADTSVL
+542 SVL
-551 ANYETKADLTDK
+551 
-563 LSQKA
+563 
-568 DASALVGLARSSDLT
+568 
-583 GLATKQEVQALS
+583 
-595 TAVSDK
+595 
-601 ADATAL
+601 
-607 ATLAT
+607 
-612 KHEVSDGLAS
+612 
-622 KADTKALTAYATTAA
+622 
-637 LTALKTEVDGKIGE
+637 
-651 EDLEDY
+651 
-657 ETTAEVDRKL
+657 
-667 GQKADAS
+667 
-674 SLANYE
+674 SL
-680 TKTDLTTRLAGYAT
+680 
-694 KEDIKGIATDGA
+694 
-706 IKLIQT
+706 
-712 ELEKKATKAE
+712 
-722 LTELATKQEVQTLSG
+722 
-737 VVSGKADATALTG
+737 
-750 LATKE
+750 
-755 DLKAKADVSALSSL
+755 
-769 ATKNEL
+769 
-775 NEIRADLDTRATK
+775 
-788 RDLVNFV
+788 
-795 ASSDLAEVSRTVAT
+795 
-809 KANSSALDDY
+809 
-819 ERKSDLQAKLATKA
+819 
-833 DTSVLKQYAL
+833 YAL

-855 FATKTELTGYVQKEA
+855 FATKTELSGYVQKEA

-890 VGKTFLTAEANT
+890 VGKTFLSAEANI
-902 NEYNLFGYRITNL
+902 NEYDLHGYRITNL
-915 LSPVKAEHAANKEY
+915 ISPVKAGHAANKEY
-929 VDTLIN
+929 VDARIN

-948 GLSTNDFTAALKSKL
+948 GLSENDFTAALKSKL

-976 PFGGWDARTKVV
+976 PSGGWDARTKVV
-988 DNVADPTAP
+988 DNVADPAAP
-997 AHAANKRYVDTA
+997 AHAANKRYVDSA

-1031 FTNAILNDHNTVVNA
+1031 FTNAILNDHNTVVAA
-1046 LRNRVVMSRSTVSG
+1046 LRNRVVMSRGTANG

-1071 RVLAP
+1071 RVLTP

-1096 TDMSKYVMKDGNK
+1096 TDMSRYVMKDGNR

-1138 RAASATAAFD
+1138 RAANTTAAFD

-1153 ITGLA
+1153 IAGLGTPTTPADA
-1158 APTAPTD
+1158 ATKA
-1165 AVSKTYV
+1165 YV
-1172 DSAVGTGLTKASV
+1172 DSAVGSGLTKASV
-1185 GPNNGL
+1185 GANIGL
-1191 YDAKSLRIVNV
+1191 WDAKSLRIVNV
-1202 PTPSQATDAANK
+1202 PTPSQATDAVNK

-1229 YSSSTVVAQ
+1229 YSSSTAVTQ

-1249 TEGVRFQ
+1249 TEDVRFQ

-1261 DTNDGHTVNDHVVL
+1261 NTNDGHTVNDNVVL

-1317 RGNLVIDSAVNNRR
+1317 RGNLVIDSAVNNRK
-1331 NATDPVSYGVFN
+1331 NGTDPVSYAVFN
-1343 SYFVQGGTD
+1343 SYFVQGGND
-1352 LHIPRHTYFRANAG
+1352 LHVPRHTYFRANAG
-1366 LASTNSRY
+1366 LASANSRY

-1379 HGFITSETNSAMSN
+1379 YGFITSETNPTMSN

-1409 MFTAFGF
+1409 MFSAFGF
-1416 KSINTTPTADRTD
+1416 KSITATPTADRTD

-1448 SGFQLP
+1448 GGFQLP

-1470 PSGLLVDIAWPV
+1470 PTNLLVDVAWPV
-1482 SGVTN
+1482 SGVTS

>member
-22 SEQVLIADGFQAKR
+22 SEQVLIADGFLAKR
-36 ASISDVLSGAGL
+36 ASISDVLAGAGL
-48 SQAARTKLNSAVT
+48 SQSDRTKLNSAVT
-61 AAQLNT
+61 AAQMNS

-80 TSGLATKANTADL
+80 TSGLAAKANITDL

-107 TQTVSDLVEKVNQKA
+107 TTAVSDLAKKVDQKA
-122 DATALAP
+122 DVTALAP

-134 ALNTLATT
+134 ALTTLATT
-142 VANKIDATALTPYAT
+142 VANKIDATALAPYAT
-157 KAYVDR
+157 KAYVDQ
-163 KVGTAFDPSALEP
+163 KVGTAFDPSVLEP

-187 TVVAGKAAKTDLT
+187 TVVAGKAAKTDLA
-200 SLATKGELLAL
+200 SLATRGELQAL
-211 TTIVSGKADASAL
+211 TTTVSGKADASAL
-224 ATMAT
+224 ATLAT
-229 KEDVEDVSQQLKQK
+229 KQDVDDVSQQLRQK
-243 ADVSALNGYATTG
+243 ADVVALNGYATTG
-256 ALATVQTALDAKADA
+256 ALATIQTALEAKADA
-271 ATLNAAIQNI
+271 ATLNLAIQNI
-281 TTLQQVQATK
+281 TTLQKVQATK
-291 ANASDL
+291 ANTSDL

-377 RFSGKADVTELA
+377 RFSGKADVTALA

-441 KLKTEVEGKATA
+441 TLKTEVEGKATA

-458 ALAPYATTKA
+458 ALAPYATSKA
-468 LTDALATK
+468 LTDGLATK

-481 LTGLATTESVS
+481 LTGLVTTESVS
-492 EALMGYATKEDI
+492 ETLKGYATKEDI

-530 SLATKSEVTTAL
+530 SLATKAEVATAL
-542 ADKADTSVL
+542 ADKVDASVL

-568 DASALVGLARSSDLT
+568 DVSALTDLARSSDLT
-583 GLATKQEVQALS
+583 ALATKQEVQTL
-595 TAVSDK
+595 TTTVSGK
-601 ADATAL
+601 ADASALTAL
-607 ATLAT
+607 ATKQELTDGLAT
-612 KHEVSDGLAS
+612 KAESSALTSLV
-622 KADTKALTAYATTAA
+622 TKAELSDLRTIV
-637 LTALKTEVDGKIGE
+637 EDKIDAS
-651 EDLEDY
+651 DLDDY
-657 ETTAEVDRKL
+657 ETTAEADRKL
-667 GQKADAS
+667 GLKADAS

-706 IKLIQT
+706 IKSIQT

-722 LTELATKQEVQTLSG
+722 LTELATKQEVQNLSG
-737 VVSGKADATALTG
+737 VVSGKADVTALAG

-755 DLKAKADVSALSSL
+755 DLKAKADVSDHSLL
-769 ATKNEL
+769 ATKNDL
-775 NEIRADLDTRATK
+775 NEIKADLATRPTA
-788 RDLVNFV
+788 RELANFV
-795 ASSDLAEVSRTVAT
+795 TSSDLAEVSRTIAT
-809 KANSSALDDY
+809 KAAASALDDY
-819 ERKSDLQAKLATKA
+819 ERKSDLQTKLATKA
-833 DTSVLKQYAL
+833 DNSVLSQYAL
-843 KTEVPAAVDTST
+843 KAEVPAAVDTST
-855 FATKTELTGYVQKEA
+855 FATKAELTGYVQKEA

-890 VGKTFLTAEANT
+890 VGRTFLTAETNI
-902 NEYNLFGYRITNL
+902 NEYDLHGYRITNL
-915 LSPVKAEHAANKEY
+915 IYPVKAEHAANKEY
-929 VDTLIN
+929 VDVRIN
-935 SLSSTYVLRESGK
+935 GLSSTYVLRESGK
-948 GLSTNDFTAALKSKL
+948 GLSENDFTAALKSKL

-976 PFGGWDARTKVV
+976 PSGGWDARTKVV
-988 DNVADPTAP
+988 DNVADPVAP
-997 AHAANKRYVDTA
+997 AHAANKRYVDSA

-1031 FTNAILNDHNTVVNA
+1031 FTNAILNEHNTVVGA
-1046 LRNRVVMSRSTVSG
+1046 LRNRVVMSRGTASG

-1085 AYVDAKVSAVT
+1085 AYVDEKVGAVT

-1114 DFTTEYRNQLTSLN
+1114 DFTTELRGQLTSLS
-1128 NYFGGMVALR
+1128 NYFGGMVVLR
-1138 RAASATAAFD
+1138 RATSASAAFD

-1158 APTAPTD
+1158 APTAP
-1165 AVSKTYV
+1165 
-1172 DSAVGTGLTKASV
+1172 
-1185 GPNNGL
+1185 
-1191 YDAKSLRIVNV
+1191 
-1202 PTPSQATDAANK
+1202 TDAANK

-1229 YSSSTVVAQ
+1229 YSSTTIVTQA
-1238 SGGISGLVKNV
+1238 GGISGLIKNV
-1249 TEGVRFQ
+1249 SDGVRFQ
-1256 GATLA
+1256 GVVLA
-1261 DTNDGHTVNDHVVL
+1261 DTNDGHTVNDNVIV

-1283 ISPVTAVGST
+1283 VSPVTAVGST
-1293 TVATFAAAG
+1293 TTATFANAA

-1309 IDATGQEI
+1309 IDASGRDI
-1317 RGNLVIDSAVNNRR
+1317 YGNLVIDSSVDNRKNNS
-1331 NATDPVSYGVFN
+1331 DPVSWGQLRTLWTPTGN
-1343 SYFVQGGTD
+1343 D
-1352 LHIPRHTYFRANAG
+1352 IHAPKHTYFRFNAG
-1366 LASTNSRY
+1366 LSSTNARY

-1379 HGFITSETNSAMSN
+1379 YGFISSETNPAMSN

-1409 MFTAFGF
+1409 MFSAFGF
-1416 KSINTTPTADRTD
+1416 KTITTTPTADRTD

-1470 PSGLLVDIAWPV
+1470 PTNLLVDVAWPV
-1482 SGVTN
+1482 SGVTS

-1509 FMRFIIKNAYNN
+1509 FMRFIVKNAYNN

>member
-1 MATTYQPKGIGELTQ
+1 MATTYQPKGIGELAQ

-36 ASISDVLSGAGL
+36 ASISDILAGAGL
-48 SQAARTKLNSAVT
+48 SQADRTKLNSAVT
-61 AAQLNT
+61 AAQMNS
-67 AVDAAK
+67 AVEAAK

-80 TSGLATKANTADL
+80 TSGLATKASAADM

-107 TQTVSDLVEKVNQKA
+107 TTAVSDLAKKVDQKA

-142 VANKIDATALTPYAT
+142 VANKIDATALVPYAT
-157 KAYVDR
+157 KAYVDQ
-163 KVGTAFDPSALEP
+163 KVGTAFDPSVLEP

-200 SLATKGELLAL
+200 SLATKGELQTMA
-211 TTIVSGKADASAL
+211 TAVSGKADASAL
-224 ATMAT
+224 ATLAT
-229 KEDVEDVSQQLKQK
+229 KEDVDNVSQQLRQK
-243 ADVSALNGYATTG
+243 ADVVALNGYATTG
-256 ALATVQTALDAKADA
+256 DLATVRTALDAKADA
-271 ATLNAAIQNI
+271 ATLNSAIQNI

-291 ANASDL
+291 ANTSDL

-363 SEVKKSIGALNLDT
+363 SEVKKSIGALNLDI
-377 RFSGKADVTELA
+377 RFSGKADKTELA

-415 QVQSAVAGLISETA
+415 QVNAAVAGLISETT
-429 ADGKYVLKADLA
+429 ADGKYVLKADLET
-441 KLKTEVEGKATA
+441 LKTAVEGKATA
-453 ADITT
+453 ADIAA
-458 ALAPYATTKA
+458 ALTPYATTKA
-468 LTDALATK
+468 LTDGLATK

-492 EALMGYATKEDI
+492 ETLKGYATKEDI
-504 KGIATSGAIKSIQD
+504 KGIATSGAIKS
-518 TLDTKADKSQLT
+518 
-530 SLATKSEVTTAL
+530 
-542 ADKADTSVL
+542 
-551 ANYETKADLTDK
+551 
-563 LSQKA
+563 
-568 DASALVGLARSSDLT
+568 
-583 GLATKQEVQALS
+583 
-595 TAVSDK
+595 
-601 ADATAL
+601 
-607 ATLAT
+607 
-612 KHEVSDGLAS
+612 
-622 KADTKALTAYATTAA
+622 
-637 LTALKTEVDGKIGE
+637 
-651 EDLEDY
+651 
-657 ETTAEVDRKL
+657 
-667 GQKADAS
+667 
-674 SLANYE
+674 
-680 TKTDLTTRLAGYAT
+680 
-694 KEDIKGIATDGA
+694 
-706 IKLIQT
+706 IQT

-722 LTELATKQEVQTLSG
+722 LTELATKQEVQNLSG

-775 NEIRADLDTRATK
+775 NAINADLATRPTT
-788 RDLVNFV
+788 RDLANFV
-795 ASSDLAEVSRTVAT
+795 TSSDLAEISRTIAT
-809 KANSSALDDY
+809 KANASALDDY
-819 ERKSDLQAKLATKA
+819 ERKSDLQVKLATKA
-833 DTSVLKQYAL
+833 DTSALSRYAL

-855 FATKTELTGYVQKEA
+855 FATKNELTGYVQKEE

-890 VGKTFLTAEANT
+890 VGKTFLSAEANV
-902 NEYNLFGYRITNL
+902 NEYNLHGYRITNL
-915 LSPVKAEHAANKEY
+915 VSPVKAEHAANKEY
-929 VDTLIN
+929 VDTRIN
-935 SLSSTYVLRESGK
+935 DLSSTYVLRESGK
-948 GLSTNDFTAALKSKL
+948 GLSENDFTAALKSKL

-976 PFGGWDARTKVV
+976 PSGGWDARTKVV
-988 DNVADPTAP
+988 DNVADPAAP
-997 AHAANKRYVDTA
+997 SHAANKRYVDTA

-1031 FTNAILNDHNTVVNA
+1031 FTNAILNEHNTVVGA
-1046 LRNRVVMSRSTVSG
+1046 LRNRVVMSRGTAIGS
-1060 APFDAENRNIE
+1060 PYDAENRNIE

-1085 AYVDAKVSAVT
+1085 AYVDTAVAGLNL
-1096 TDMSKYVMKDGNK
+1096 SRFVLKDGNK
-1109 GLSEN
+1109 GLSTN

-1128 NYFGGMVALR
+1128 NHLDGMVALR
-1138 RAASATAAFD
+1138 RTTAASAAFD
-1148 ADGRR
+1148 AGERR
-1153 ITGLA
+1153 ITSLA
-1158 APTAPTD
+1158 TPDRPAD
-1165 AVSKTYV
+1165 AATKAYV

-1185 GPNNGL
+1185 GPNIGL
-1191 YDAKSLRIVNV
+1191 WDAKNLRIVNV
-1202 PTPSQATDAANK
+1202 PTPTQNTDAANK

-1229 YSSSTVVAQ
+1229 YSSSTVVTQ

-1261 DTNDGHTVNDHVVL
+1261 DTNDGQTVNDHVVL

-1283 ISPVTAVGST
+1283 ISPVTAVGAT
-1293 TVATFAAAG
+1293 TAATFANAA

-1309 IDATGQEI
+1309 IDASGRDI
-1317 RGNLVIDSAVNNRR
+1317 YGNLVIDSSVDNRKNNS
-1331 NATDPVSYGVFN
+1331 DPVSWGQLKTLWVPTGN
-1343 SYFVQGGTD
+1343 D
-1352 LHIPRHTYFRANAG
+1352 IHAPKHTYFRFNAG
-1366 LASTNSRY
+1366 LSSTNARY

-1379 HGFITSETNSAMSN
+1379 YGFISSETNPAMSN

-1409 MFTAFGF
+1409 MFSAFGF
-1416 KSINTTPTADRTD
+1416 KTITATPTADRTD

-1470 PSGLLVDIAWPV
+1470 PTNLLVDVAWPV
-1482 SGVTN
+1482 SGVTS

>member
-36 ASISDVLSGAGL
+36 ASIRDVLAGAGL
-48 SQAARTKLNSAVT
+48 SQADRTKLNSVVT

-73 TQLEQSI
+73 AQLEQSI
-80 TSGLATKANTADL
+80 TSGLATKANAADL
-93 NQKAD
+93 NLKAD

-107 TQTVSDLVEKVNQKA
+107 TQTVSDLVKKVDQKA

-157 KAYVDR
+157 KAYVDQ
-163 KVGTAFDPSALEP
+163 KVGTAFDPSVLKP

-187 TVVAGKAAKTDLT
+187 TVVAGKAAKTDLA
-200 SLATKGELLAL
+200 SLASKGELQTL
-211 TTIVSGKADASAL
+211 TTAVSGKADASAL
-224 ATMAT
+224 ETLAT
-229 KEDVEDVSQQLKQK
+229 KEDVENVSQQLKRK

-256 ALATVQTALDAKADA
+256 ALATIQTALDAKADA
-271 ATLNAAIQNI
+271 ATLNSAIQNI

-291 ANASDL
+291 ANTSDL

-340 KLENMASGAGG
+340 KLENIASGAGG

-408 GEKATTI
+408 GEKATKI

-441 KLKTEVEGKATA
+441 TLKTEVEGKATA
-453 ADITT
+453 AATAA

-468 LTDALATK
+468 LTDGLATK

-492 EALMGYATKEDI
+492 ETLKGYVTKEDI

-518 TLDTKADKSQLT
+518 TLDTKADKSQLN
-530 SLATKSEVTTAL
+530 SLATKAEVTAAL

-568 DASALVGLARSSDLT
+568 DASALTGLARTSDLT
-583 GLATKQEVQALS
+583 ALATKQEVRTLS
-595 TAVSDK
+595 TTVSWK

-607 ATLAT
+607 TALAT
-612 KHEVSDGLAS
+612 KQELSDGLA
-622 KADTKALTAYATTAA
+622 TKAESSA
-637 LTALKTEVDGKIGE
+637 LTSLATKEELSGLRTIVEDKIYAS
-651 EDLEDY
+651 DLNDY

-667 GQKADAS
+667 GLKADTS

-680 TKTDLTTRLAGYAT
+680 TKTDLTSRLAGYAT

-706 IKLIQT
+706 IKSIQT

-722 LTELATKQEVQTLSG
+722 LTELATKQEVQNLSG

-775 NEIRADLDTRATK
+775 NEIKVDLDTRATK
-788 RDLVNFV
+788 RDLANFIT
-795 ASSDLAEVSRTVAT
+795 SSDLAEVSRTVAT
-809 KANSSALDDY
+809 KANAAALDDY
-819 ERKSDLQAKLATKA
+819 ERKSDLQVKLSTKA
-833 DTSVLKQYAL
+833 DTSVLSRYAL

-855 FATKTELTGYVQKEA
+855 FATKTELTGYVQKES

-878 YTNAHKAAVDGI
+878 YTNTHKAAVEGI
-890 VGKTFLTAEANT
+890 VGKTFLSAEANT
-902 NEYNLFGYRITNL
+902 NEYNLHGYRLTNL
-915 LSPVKAEHAANKEY
+915 VAPVRAEQAANKEY
-929 VDTLIN
+929 VDAAIAG
-935 SLSSTYVLRESGK
+935 LSSTYVLRESGK
-948 GLSTNDFTAALKSKL
+948 TLTTNDFTDALKSKL
-963 ETINTANLMGLVG
+963 ETLNTSGFIGLVS
-976 PFGGWDARTKVV
+976 PSGGWDARSRVI
-988 DNVADPTAP
+988 DNVADPAAP

-1046 LRNRVVMSRSTVSG
+1046 LRNRVVMSRSTVNG
-1060 APFDAENRNIE
+1060 APFDAENRNIG

-1085 AYVDAKVSAVT
+1085 AYVDTAISGLNLGRFVL
-1096 TDMSKYVMKDGNK
+1096 KDGNK

-1114 DFTTEYRNQLTSLN
+1114 DFTTEYRNQLTTLN

-1138 RAASATAAFD
+1138 RAASTTAAFD

-1172 DSAVGTGLTKASV
+1172 DSTVGTGLKKASM
-1185 GPNNGL
+1185 GPNIGL
-1191 YDAKSLRIVNV
+1191 WDAMSLRIVNV
-1202 PTPSQATDAANK
+1202 PTPTQNTDAANK
-1214 AYVDGKINFSGTPLT
+1214 AYVDGKIIFSGTPLT
-1229 YSSSTVVAQ
+1229 YSSSTVVVQ

-1293 TVATFAAAG
+1293 TVETFATAG

-1317 RGNLVIDSAVNNRR
+1317 RGNLVIDNAVNNRKS
-1331 NATDPVSYGVFN
+1331 ASDPVSYGVLN
-1343 SYFVQGGTD
+1343 SYMPFTGND
-1352 LHIPRHTYFRANAG
+1352 LHMARHTYFRANAG
-1366 LASTNSRY
+1366 LSSTNSRY

-1379 HGFITSETNSAMSN
+1379 HGFITSETNPAMSN

-1409 MFTAFGF
+1409 MFSAFGF
-1416 KSINTTPTADRTD
+1416 KSINATPTADRTD

-1460 AVFGGHISNV
+1460 AVFGGYILNV
-1470 PSGLLVDIAWPV
+1470 PTGLLVDIAWPV

-1487 SWCVMNPFAGHANY
+1487 SWCVMNAFAGQANY

-1509 FMRFIIKNAYNN
+1509 FMRFILKNAYNS
-1521 GEASQRISVFFLA
+1521 GEANQRISVFFLA

>member
-16 KVILDG
+16 KTILDG

-36 ASISDVLSGAGL
+36 ASISNILAGAGL
-48 SQAARTKLNSAVT
+48 SQADRTKLNSAVT
-61 AAQLNT
+61 AAQMNS

-73 TQLEQSI
+73 TLLEQSI
-80 TSGLATKANTADL
+80 TSGLATKANVTDL

-107 TQTVSDLVEKVNQKA
+107 TMVVSDLAKKVDQKA
-122 DATALAP
+122 DVTALAP

-134 ALNTLATT
+134 ALTTLATT

-157 KAYVDR
+157 KAYVDQ
-163 KVGTAFDPSALEP
+163 KVGAAFDPSVLEP
-176 LATKEALEELK
+176 LATKEALEQLK

-200 SLATKGELLAL
+200 SLATKGELQTLATTVSGKVDTSAL
-211 TTIVSGKADASAL
+211 TTL
-224 ATMAT
+224 AT
-229 KEDVEDVSQQLKQK
+229 KEDVDNVSQQLRQK
-243 ADVSALNGYATTG
+243 ADVVALNGYATTG
-256 ALATVQTALDAKADA
+256 ALATVRTELAAKADA
-271 ATLNAAIQNI
+271 ATLNSAIQNI

-310 ERIKADL
+310 ERIKANL
-317 AKKVDAEEGKGL
+317 AKKVDAEDGKGL

-363 SEVKKSIGALNLDT
+363 SEVKKSIGALNLDN
-377 RFSGKADVTELA
+377 RFSGKADVTELT

-400 KTEVTAAL
+400 KTEVAAAL
-408 GEKATTI
+408 GEKATKI

-429 ADGKYVLKADLA
+429 ANGKYVLKADLA
-441 KLKTEVEGKATA
+441 TLKTEVEGKATA

-468 LTDALATK
+468 LTDGLATK

-492 EALMGYATKEDI
+492 ETLKGYATKEDI

-530 SLATKSEVTTAL
+530 SLATKAEVATAL
-542 ADKADTSVL
+542 ADKADASVM

-568 DASALVGLARSSDLT
+568 DASALTGLVRSSDLT
-583 GLATKQEVQALS
+583 ALATKQEVQTLATS
-595 TAVSDK
+595 VSGK
-601 ADATAL
+601 ADASAL

-612 KHEVSDGLAS
+612 KQELSDGLA
-622 KADTKALTAYATTAA
+622 TKAESSA
-637 LTALKTEVDGKIGE
+637 LTSLATKAELSDLRTIVEDKIDTSE
-651 EDLEDY
+651 LEDY

-667 GQKADAS
+667 GLKADAS
-674 SLANYE
+674 SLVNYE
-680 TKTDLTTRLAGYAT
+680 TKTDLSTRLAGYAT

-706 IKLIQT
+706 IKSIRT

-722 LTELATKQEVQTLSG
+722 LTELATKQEVQNLSG
-737 VVSGKADATALTG
+737 VVSGKADATALSG

-755 DLKAKADVSALSSL
+755 DLKVKADVSALSSL

-775 NEIRADLDTRATK
+775 NEISADLATRPTTRELA
-788 RDLVNFV
+788 NFV
-795 ASSDLAEVSRTVAT
+795 TSSDLAEVSRTVAT
-809 KANSSALDDY
+809 KANASALDDY

-833 DTSVLKQYAL
+833 DTSVLSRYAL

-870 GKVLSSND
+870 GKGLSSND

-890 VGKTFLTAEANT
+890 VGKTFLSAEAHI
-902 NEYNLFGYRITNL
+902 NEYDLHGYHITNL

-929 VDTLIN
+929 VDTRIN
-935 SLSSTYVLRESGK
+935 GLSSTYVLRENGR
-948 GLSTNDFTAALKSKL
+948 GLSENDFTAALKSKL
-963 ETINTANLMGLVG
+963 ETINTTNLMGLVG
-976 PFGGWDARTKVV
+976 PSGGWDARTKVV
-988 DNVADPTAP
+988 DNVADPVAP
-997 AHAANKRYVDTA
+997 AHAANKHYVDTA
-1009 VGKIDLSGYV
+1009 VGKIDLGGYV

-1031 FTNAILNDHNTVVNA
+1031 FTNAILNEHNTVVGA
-1046 LRNRVVMSRSTVSG
+1046 LRNRVVMSRGTALGS
-1060 APFDAENRNIE
+1060 PYDAENRNIE

-1085 AYVDAKVSAVT
+1085 AYVDTAVAGLNL
-1096 TDMSKYVMKDGNK
+1096 SRYVLRDGNK
-1109 GLSEN
+1109 GLSTN
-1114 DFTTEYRNQLTSLN
+1114 DFTTEYRNQLTTLN
-1128 NYFGGMVALR
+1128 NHLDGMVALR
-1138 RAASATAAFD
+1138 RTTAASAAFD
-1148 ADGRR
+1148 AGERR

-1158 APTAPTD
+1158 APDRPA
-1165 AVSKTYV
+1165 
-1172 DSAVGTGLTKASV
+1172 
-1185 GPNNGL
+1185 
-1191 YDAKSLRIVNV
+1191 
-1202 PTPSQATDAANK
+1202 DAATK
-1214 AYVDGKINFSGTPLT
+1214 AYVDSKINWTGVPVT
-1229 YSSSTVVAQ
+1229 YSGQTIESMA
-1238 SGGISGLVKNV
+1238 GGISGLVKNV
-1249 TEGVRFQ
+1249 TDTIRFR
-1256 GATLA
+1256 TVLLS
-1261 DTNDGHTVNDHVVL
+1261 DNNDGHTVNGKVVITSDL
-1275 TAGRLRDV
+1275 LRSV

-1293 TVATFAAAG
+1293 TTATFANAA

-1309 IDATGQEI
+1309 IDASGQDI
-1317 RGNLVIDSAVNNRR
+1317 YGYLVIDSSVDRR
-1331 NATDPVSYGVFN
+1331 KNDSDPVSWGQLRTLWTPTGN
-1343 SYFVQGGTD
+1343 D
-1352 LHIPRHTYFRANAG
+1352 IHAPRHTYFRFNAG
-1366 LASTNSRY
+1366 LSSTNTRY

-1379 HGFITSETNSAMSN
+1379 YGFISSETNPAMSN

-1409 MFTAFGF
+1409 MFSAFGF
-1416 KSINTTPTADRTD
+1416 KTITATPTADRTD

-1454 SWLGGW
+1454 SWMGGW

-1470 PSGLLVDIAWPV
+1470 PTNLLVDVAWPV
-1482 SGVTN
+1482 SGVTS

>member
-1 MATTYQPKGIGELTQ
+1 MATTYQPKGIWELTQ
-16 KVILDG
+16 KVVVDG

-36 ASISDVLSGAGL
+36 VSISDVLAGAGL
-48 SQAARTKLNSAVT
+48 TQADRTKLNSAVT
-61 AAQLNT
+61 AAQMNS

-73 TQLEQSI
+73 MQLEQSI
-80 TSGLATKANTADL
+80 TSGLATKANATDL

-107 TQTVSDLVEKVNQKA
+107 TTVVSDLARKLDQKA
-122 DATALAP
+122 DVTALAP

-134 ALNTLATT
+134 ALTTLATT
-142 VANKIDATALTPYAT
+142 VATKIDVTALTPYAT
-157 KAYVDR
+157 KAYVDQ
-163 KVGTAFDPSALEP
+163 KVGTAFDPSVLEP

-200 SLATKGELLAL
+200 SLATKGELQTLS
-211 TTIVSGKADASAL
+211 TTVSGKADASAL
-224 ATMAT
+224 ASLAT
-229 KEDVEDVSQQLKQK
+229 KQDVDNISQQLRQK
-243 ADVSALNGYATTG
+243 ADVTALNGYATTG
-256 ALATVQTALDAKADA
+256 ALAAIQTALDAKADA
-271 ATLNAAIQNI
+271 ATLNSAIQNI
-281 TTLQQVQATK
+281 TALQQLQATK
-291 ANASDL
+291 ANTSDL
-297 AALAT
+297 VALAT

-389 NYVTTT
+389 NYVTAA

-408 GEKATTI
+408 GEKATTN

-441 KLKTEVEGKATA
+441 TLKTEVEGKATA

-468 LTDALATK
+468 LTDGLATK

-481 LTGLATTESVS
+481 LNGLATTESVS
-492 EALMGYATKEDI
+492 E
-504 KGIATSGAIKSIQD
+504 
-518 TLDTKADKSQLT
+518 TLK
-530 SLATKSEVTTAL
+530 
-542 ADKADTSVL
+542 
-551 ANYETKADLTDK
+551 
-563 LSQKA
+563 
-568 DASALVGLARSSDLT
+568 
-583 GLATKQEVQALS
+583 
-595 TAVSDK
+595 
-601 ADATAL
+601 
-607 ATLAT
+607 
-612 KHEVSDGLAS
+612 
-622 KADTKALTAYATTAA
+622 
-637 LTALKTEVDGKIGE
+637 
-651 EDLEDY
+651 
-657 ETTAEVDRKL
+657 
-667 GQKADAS
+667 
-674 SLANYE
+674 
-680 TKTDLTTRLAGYAT
+680 GYAT

-706 IKLIQT
+706 IKSIQT
-712 ELEKKATKAE
+712 ELERKATKAE

-755 DLKAKADVSALSSL
+755 ELKAKADVSALSSL
-769 ATKNEL
+769 ATKNEV
-775 NEIRADLDTRATK
+775 NEINADLATRPTT

-795 ASSDLAEVSRTVAT
+795 TSSDLAEVSRTIAT
-809 KANSSALDDY
+809 KANASALDDY
-819 ERKSDLQAKLATKA
+819 ELKSDLQTKLATKA
-833 DTSVLKQYAL
+833 DTSALSRYAL

-855 FATKTELTGYVQKEA
+855 FATKTELTGYVKKEA

-878 YTNAHKAAVDGI
+878 YTNAHKVAVEGI
-890 VGKTFLTAEANT
+890 VGKTFLTAEAT
-902 NEYNLFGYRITNL
+902 VNEYNLHGYRITNL

-929 VDTLIN
+929 VDARIN
-935 SLSSTYVLRESGK
+935 GLSSTYVQRESGK
-948 GLSTNDFTAALKSKL
+948 GLSENDFTAALKSKL
-963 ETINTANLMGLVG
+963 ETINTTNLMGLVG
-976 PFGGWDARTKVV
+976 PSGGWDARTKVV
-988 DNVADPTAP
+988 DNVADPVAP
-997 AHAANKRYVDTA
+997 AHAANKRYVDSA

-1031 FTNAILNDHNTVVNA
+1031 FTNAILNEHNTVVGA
-1046 LRNRVVMSRSTVSG
+1046 LRNRVVMSRG
-1060 APFDAENRNIE
+1060 AATGTSYDAENRNIE

-1085 AYVDAKVSAVT
+1085 AYVDTAVAGLNL
-1096 TDMSKYVMKDGNK
+1096 SRYVLKDGNK

-1114 DFTTEYRNQLTSLN
+1114 DFTTEYRNQLTTLN
-1128 NYFGGMVALR
+1128 NYFGGMVTLR
-1138 RAASATAAFD
+1138 RATTAAAFD
-1148 ADGRR
+1148 AEGRR

-1158 APTAPTD
+1158 APAAPTD
-1165 AVSKTYV
+1165 AVT
-1172 DSAVGTGLTKASV
+1172 
-1185 GPNNGL
+1185 
-1191 YDAKSLRIVNV
+1191 
-1202 PTPSQATDAANK
+1202 K
-1214 AYVDGKINFSGTPLT
+1214 AYVDSKINWVGAPVT
-1229 YSSSTVVAQ
+1229 YSDQTMESMA
-1238 SGGISGLVKNV
+1238 GGISGLVKNV
-1249 TEGVRFQ
+1249 TDTIRFR
-1256 GATLA
+1256 TVLLS
-1261 DTNDGHTVNDHVVL
+1261 DNNDGHTVNGKVVITSDL
-1275 TAGRLRDV
+1275 LRSV
-1283 ISPVTAVGST
+1283 ISPVTAVGAT
-1293 TVATFAAAG
+1293 TVATFANAAV
-1302 ALRVTKT
+1302 LRVTKT
-1309 IDATGQEI
+1309 IDASGQYI
-1317 RGNLVIDSAVNNRR
+1317 YGNLVIDSSVDNRK
-1331 NATDPVSYGVFN
+1331 NDSDPVSWGQMKTFWAQTGN
-1343 SYFVQGGTD
+1343 D
-1352 LHIPRHTYFRANAG
+1352 IHAPKHTYFRFNAG
-1366 LASTNSRY
+1366 LSSTNARF

-1379 HGFITSETNSAMSN
+1379 YGFISSETNPAMSN

-1409 MFTAFGF
+1409 MFSAFGF
-1416 KSINTTPTADRTD
+1416 KTITATPTADRTD

-1470 PSGLLVDIAWPV
+1470 PTNLLVDVAWPV

-1487 SWCVMNPFAGHANY
+1487 SWCVMNPFAGNPNY
-1501 FATVHPSK
+1501 FAAVHPSK

-1534 VVKAST
+1534 VVRAST

>member
-1 MATTYQPKGIGELTQ
+1 MATTYQPKGIGELAQ

-36 ASISDVLSGAGL
+36 ASISDVLAGAGL
-48 SQAARTKLNSAVT
+48 SQADRTKLNSAVT
-61 AAQLNT
+61 IAKMNS
-67 AVDAAK
+67 AVGAAK

-80 TSGLATKANTADL
+80 MSGLATKANAADL

-98 VSSLSAYAT
+98 VSALTAYAT
-107 TQTVSDLVEKVNQKA
+107 TEAVSDLVKKVNQKA

-157 KAYVDR
+157 IAYVNQ
-163 KVGTAFDPSALEP
+163 KVGTAFDPSVLEP
-176 LATKEALEELK
+176 LATKEALDELK
-187 TVVAGKAAKTDLT
+187 TVVGGKADKSALGT
-200 SLATKGELLAL
+200 LATKGELQTLSTAVSAKADKSAL
-211 TTIVSGKADASAL
+211 TAL
-224 ATMAT
+224 AT
-229 KEDVEDVSQQLKQK
+229 KEDVDNVSQQLRGK
-243 ADVSALNGYATTG
+243 ADATVLPNYATTA
-256 ALATVQTALDAKADA
+256 ALGVLQTAVDAKADA
-271 ATLNAAIQNI
+271 ATLNTAIQNI
-281 TTLQQVQATK
+281 TALQQVQATK

-310 ERIKADL
+310 ERIKTDL

-329 STNDFTNALKA
+329 STNDFTDALKN

-363 SEVKKSIGALNLDT
+363 SEVKKSIAALNLDT

-415 QVQSAVAGLISETA
+415 QVNAAVAGLISETT

-441 KLKTEVEGKATA
+441 TLKTEVEGKATA
-453 ADITT
+453 ADITR
-458 ALAPYATTKA
+458 ALAQYATTKA
-468 LTDALATK
+468 LADSLATK

-481 LTGLATTESVS
+481 LSGLASTESVT
-492 EALMGYATKEDI
+492 ETLKGYATKEDI
-504 KGIATSGAIKSIQD
+504 KGIATSGAIRSIQD
-518 TLDTKADKSQLT
+518 ILETKASKDDLKT
-530 SLATKSEVTTAL
+530 LATKDELQSAL
-542 ADKADTSVL
+542 ADKVDTSVL

-568 DASALVGLARSSDLT
+568 DASALTGLARSSDLT
-583 GLATKQEVQALS
+583 TLATKQEVQTLS
-595 TAVSDK
+595 TTVSGKADASALTTLATKQELTDGLATKAESSALTVLATKAELSGLRTIVEEK
-601 ADATAL
+601 ADATEL
-607 ATLAT
+607 
-612 KHEVSDGLAS
+612 D
-622 KADTKALTAYATTAA
+622 
-637 LTALKTEVDGKIGE
+637 
-651 EDLEDY
+651 DY

-667 GQKADAS
+667 ALKADAS

-680 TKTDLTTRLAGYAT
+680 TKTDLSTRLAGYAT

-706 IKLIQT
+706 IKSIQT
-712 ELEKKATKAE
+712 ELDKKATKAE
-722 LTELATKQEVQTLSG
+722 LTELATKQEVQNLSG
-737 VVSGKADATALTG
+737 VVSGKADVTALAG

-775 NEIRADLDTRATK
+775 NEINADLATRATK

-795 ASSDLAEVSRTVAT
+795 TSSDLAEISRTIAT
-809 KANSSALDDY
+809 KANTSALDDY
-819 ERKSDLQAKLATKA
+819 ERKSDLQTKLATKA
-833 DTSVLKQYAL
+833 DTSVLSQYAL

-855 FATKTELTGYVQKEA
+855 FATKTELTGYVQKET

-878 YTNAHKAAVDGI
+878 YTNAHKAAVEGI
-890 VGKTFLTAEANT
+890 VGKTFLSAEANI
-902 NEYNLFGYRITNL
+902 NEYNLHGYRITNL

-929 VDTLIN
+929 VDARIDG
-935 SLSSTYVLRESGK
+935 LSSTYVLRESGK
-948 GLSTNDFTAALKSKL
+948 GLSENDFTAALKSKL
-963 ETINTANLMGLVG
+963 ETLNTSGFMGLVS
-976 PFGGWDARTKVV
+976 PSGGWDARTKVV
-988 DNVADPTAP
+988 DNVADPVAP
-997 AHAANKRYVDTA
+997 AHAANKRYVDA
-1009 VGKIDLSGYV
+1009 AFGKIDLSGYV
-1019 QKEAGKGLSEVN
+1019 QREAGKGLSEVN

-1046 LRNRVVMSRSTVSG
+1046 LRNRVVMSRSTVNG
-1060 APFDAENRNIE
+1060 APFDAENRNIG

-1085 AYVDAKVSAVT
+1085 AYVDTAISGLNLGRFVL
-1096 TDMSKYVMKDGNK
+1096 KDGNK

-1114 DFTTEYRNQLTSLN
+1114 DFTTEYRNQLTTLN
-1128 NYFGGMVALR
+1128 NYFGGMVVLR
-1138 RAASATAAFD
+1138 RAASTTAAFD

-1172 DSAVGTGLTKASV
+1172 DSAVGSGFAKAAVGANIGLW
-1185 GPNNGL
+1185 
-1191 YDAKSLRIVNV
+1191 DAKSLRIVNV
-1202 PTPSQATDAANK
+1202 QTPSQATDAANK
-1214 AYVDGKINFSGTPLT
+1214 EYVDGKINFSGTPLT
-1229 YSSSTVVAQ
+1229 YSSSTIVTQA
-1238 SGGISGLVKNV
+1238 GGISGLVKNV

-1256 GATLA
+1256 GAILA
-1261 DTNDGHTVNDHVVL
+1261 DTNNGNTVNDNVVL

-1293 TVATFAAAG
+1293 TVATFADAA
-1302 ALRVTKT
+1302 ALRITKT

-1317 RGNLVIDSAVNNRR
+1317 RGNLVIDSAVNNRK
-1331 NATDPVSYGVFN
+1331 NNTDPVSYGVFN
-1343 SYFVQGGTD
+1343 SYFVQGGND
-1352 LHIPRHTYFRANAG
+1352 LHMPRHTHFRANAG
-1366 LASTNSRY
+1366 LASVNSRY

-1379 HGFITSETNSAMSN
+1379 HGFITSETNPTMSN

-1416 KSINTTPTADRTD
+1416 KFIQATPTADRTD

-1460 AVFGGHISNV
+1460 AVFGGHVSNV
-1470 PSGLLVDIAWPV
+1470 PTGLLVDVAWPV
-1482 SGVTN
+1482 SGVTS
-1487 SWCVMNPFAGHANY
+1487 SWCVMNAFAGQANY

-1509 FMRFIIKNAYNN
+1509 FMRFILKNAYNS

>member
-36 ASISDVLSGAGL
+36 ASISDVLAGGGL
-48 SQAARTKLNSAVT
+48 SQTDRTKLNSAVT
-61 AAQLNT
+61 AAQMNT
-67 AVDAAK
+67 AVEAAK

-80 TSGLATKANTADL
+80 TSGLATKANAADL

-107 TQTVSDLVEKVNQKA
+107 TTTVSDLAKKVDQKA
-122 DATALAP
+122 DVTALAP

-134 ALNTLATT
+134 ALATLATT

-157 KAYVDR
+157 KAYVDQ
-163 KVGTAFDPSALEP
+163 KVGTAFDPSVLEP

-200 SLATKGELLAL
+200 SLATKGELQTLA
-211 TTIVSGKADASAL
+211 TTVSGKADASAL
-224 ATMAT
+224 ATLAT
-229 KEDVEDVSQQLKQK
+229 KQDVDNVSQQLRQK
-243 ADVSALNGYATTG
+243 ADVVALNGYATTG
-256 ALATVQTALDAKADA
+256 ALVAVQTALDEKADA

-291 ANASDL
+291 ANTSDL

-363 SEVKKSIGALNLDT
+363 SEVKKSIGALNLDI
-377 RFSGKADVTELA
+377 RFSGKADKTELA

-395 DFNGY
+395 DFSGY

-415 QVQSAVAGLISETA
+415 QVNAAVAGLISETT

-441 KLKTEVEGKATA
+441 TLKTEVEGKATA

-468 LTDALATK
+468 LTDSLATK

-492 EALMGYATKEDI
+492 ETLKGYATKEDI

-530 SLATKSEVTTAL
+530 SLATKAEVTTAL

-568 DASALVGLARSSDLT
+568 DASALTGLARSSDLT
-583 GLATKQEVQALS
+583 ALATKQEVQTLA
-595 TAVSDK
+595 TTVSGK
-601 ADATAL
+601 ADASAL
-607 ATLAT
+607 TTLAT
-612 KHEVSDGLAS
+612 KQELTDGLA
-622 KADTKALTAYATTAA
+622 TKAESSA
-637 LTALKTEVDGKIGE
+637 LTSLATKAELSDLRTIVGDKIDAS
-651 EDLEDY
+651 DLDDY

-667 GQKADAS
+667 GLKADAS
-674 SLANYE
+674 SLENYE

-706 IKLIQT
+706 IKSIQT

-775 NEIRADLDTRATK
+775 NEINADLATRPTT

-795 ASSDLAEVSRTVAT
+795 TSSDLAEVSRTIAT
-809 KANSSALDDY
+809 KANASALDDY
-819 ERKSDLQAKLATKA
+819 ERKSDLQVKLATKA
-833 DTSVLKQYAL
+833 DTSVLSQYAL

-855 FATKTELTGYVQKEA
+855 FATKAELTGYVQKEA

-890 VGKTFLTAEANT
+890 VGKTFLSAEANI
-902 NEYNLFGYRITNL
+902 NEYNLHGYRITNL
-915 LSPVKAEHAANKEY
+915 ISPVKAEHAANKEY
-929 VDTLIN
+929 VDTRIN
-935 SLSSTYVLRESGK
+935 GLSSTYVLRESGK
-948 GLSTNDFTAALKSKL
+948 GLSENDFTAALKSML
-963 ETINTANLMGLVG
+963 ETINTTNLMGLVG
-976 PFGGWDARTKVV
+976 LSGGWDARTKVV
-988 DNVADPTAP
+988 DNVADPVAP
-997 AHAANKRYVDTA
+997 AHAANKHYVDTA

-1019 QKEAGKGLSEVN
+1019 QKEAGKGLSEAN
-1031 FTNAILNDHNTVVNA
+1031 FTNAILNEHNTVVGA
-1046 LRNRVVMSRSTVSG
+1046 LRNRVVMSRGTAMG
-1060 APFDAENRNIE
+1060 APYDAENRNIE

-1085 AYVDAKVSAVT
+1085 AYVDTAVAGLNL
-1096 TDMSKYVMKDGNK
+1096 SRYVLKDGNK
-1109 GLSEN
+1109 GLSTN
-1114 DFTTEYRNQLTSLN
+1114 DFTTEYLNQLTTLN
-1128 NYFGGMVALR
+1128 NHLDGMVALR
-1138 RAASATAAFD
+1138 RTTAASAAFD
-1148 ADGRR
+1148 AGERR

-1158 APTAPTD
+1158 APDRPAD
-1165 AVSKTYV
+1165 AATKAYV
-1172 DSAVGTGLTKASV
+1172 DSAVGTGLAKASV
-1185 GPNNGL
+1185 GPNIGL
-1191 YDAKSLRIVNV
+1191 WDAKNLRIVNV
-1202 PTPSQATDAANK
+1202 PTPTQNTDVANK

-1229 YSSSTVVAQ
+1229 YSSTTIVTQA
-1238 SGGISGLVKNV
+1238 GGISGLIKNV
-1249 TEGVRFQ
+1249 TDGVRFR
-1256 GATLA
+1256 GVVLA
-1261 DTNDGHTVNDHVVL
+1261 DTNDGHTANDNVVV

-1283 ISPVTAVGST
+1283 ISPVTAVGAT
-1293 TVATFAAAG
+1293 TVATFANAA

-1309 IDATGQEI
+1309 IDASGRDI
-1317 RGNLVIDSAVNNRR
+1317 YGNLVIDSSVDNRKNNS
-1331 NATDPVSYGVFN
+1331 DPVSWGQMKTLWAPTGN
-1343 SYFVQGGTD
+1343 D
-1352 LHIPRHTYFRANAG
+1352 IHAPKPTYFRFNAG
-1366 LASTNSRY
+1366 LSSTNARY

-1379 HGFITSETNSAMSN
+1379 YGFISSETNPAMSN

-1409 MFTAFGF
+1409 MFSAFGF
-1416 KSINTTPTADRTD
+1416 KSITSTPTADRTD

-1470 PSGLLVDIAWPV
+1470 PTNLLVDVAWPV

-1487 SWCVMNPFAGHANY
+1487 SWCVMNPFAAHANY

>member
-16 KVILDG
+16 KIILDG

-36 ASISDVLSGAGL
+36 ASISDVLAGAGL
-48 SQAARTKLNSAVT
+48 SQADRTKLNSAVT
-61 AAQLNT
+61 AAQMNS

-80 TSGLATKANTADL
+80 TSGLATKANAADL

-107 TQTVSDLVEKVNQKA
+107 TTAVSDLAKKVDQKA
-122 DATALAP
+122 DVTALVP
-129 LATTQ
+129 LA
-134 ALNTLATT
+134 TLATT
-142 VANKIDATALTPYAT
+142 VANKIDATALAPYAT
-157 KAYVDR
+157 KAYVDQ
-163 KVGTAFDPSALEP
+163 KVGTAFDPSVLEP

-200 SLATKGELLAL
+200 SLATKGELQTLA
-211 TTIVSGKADASAL
+211 TAVSGKADASAL
-224 ATMAT
+224 DALAT
-229 KEDVEDVSQQLKQK
+229 KEDVDNVSQRLRQK
-243 ADVSALNGYATTG
+243 ADVVALNGYATTS

-271 ATLNAAIQNI
+271 ATLNSAIQNI

-291 ANASDL
+291 ANTSDL

-317 AKKVDAEEGKGL
+317 AKKVDAEEGRGL

-415 QVQSAVAGLISETA
+415 QVQSAVAGLISETV
-429 ADGKYVLKADLA
+429 ADGKYVLKAELA
-441 KLKTEVEGKATA
+441 TLKTEVEGKATA

-468 LTDALATK
+468 LTDGLATK
-476 ADASA
+476 AESSA
-481 LTGLATTESVS
+481 LT
-492 EALMGYATKEDI
+492 
-504 KGIATSGAIKSIQD
+504 
-518 TLDTKADKSQLT
+518 
-530 SLATKSEVTTAL
+530 SL
-542 ADKADTSVL
+542 
-551 ANYETKADLTDK
+551 
-563 LSQKA
+563 
-568 DASALVGLARSSDLT
+568 
-583 GLATKQEVQALS
+583 
-595 TAVSDK
+595 
-601 ADATAL
+601 
-607 ATLAT
+607 
-612 KHEVSDGLAS
+612 
-622 KADTKALTAYATTAA
+622 
-637 LTALKTEVDGKIGE
+637 
-651 EDLEDY
+651 
-657 ETTAEVDRKL
+657 
-667 GQKADAS
+667 
-674 SLANYE
+674 
-680 TKTDLTTRLAGYAT
+680 
-694 KEDIKGIATDGA
+694 
-706 IKLIQT
+706 
-712 ELEKKATKAE
+712 ATKAE

-775 NEIRADLDTRATK
+775 NAINADLAARPTK

-795 ASSDLAEVSRTVAT
+795 ASTDLAEVSRTIAT
-809 KANSSALDDY
+809 KANASALDDY
-819 ERKSDLQAKLATKA
+819 ERKSDLQVKLATKA
-833 DTSVLKQYAL
+833 DTSVLSHYAL
-843 KTEVPAAVDTST
+843 KTEVPAAIDTST
-855 FATKTELTGYVQKEA
+855 FATRTELTGYVQKES

-890 VGKTFLTAEANT
+890 VGKTFLSAEARV
-902 NEYNLFGYRITNL
+902 NEYDLHGYRITNL

-929 VDTLIN
+929 VDARIN
-935 SLSSTYVLRESGK
+935 GLSSTYVLRESGK
-948 GLSTNDFTAALKSKL
+948 GLSENDFTAALKSKL
-963 ETINTANLMGLVG
+963 ETINTTNLMGLVG
-976 PFGGWDARTKVV
+976 PSGGWDARTKVV
-988 DNVADPTAP
+988 DNVADPVAP
-997 AHAANKRYVDTA
+997 AHAANKRYVDSA

-1031 FTNAILNDHNTVVNA
+1031 FTNAILNEHNTVVGA
-1046 LRNRVVMSRSTVSG
+1046 LRNRVVMSRSTANG

-1076 TLDLHAANK
+1076 TLALHAANK
-1085 AYVDAKVSAVT
+1085 AYVDTAVAGLNL
-1096 TDMSKYVMKDGNK
+1096 SRYVLKDGNK

-1114 DFTTEYRNQLTSLN
+1114 DFTTEYRNQLTTLN
-1128 NYFGGMVALR
+1128 NYFGGMVVLR
-1138 RAASATAAFD
+1138 RAASTTAAFD
-1148 ADGRR
+1148 AEGRR

-1158 APTAPTD
+1158 TPTAP
-1165 AVSKTYV
+1165 
-1172 DSAVGTGLTKASV
+1172 
-1185 GPNNGL
+1185 
-1191 YDAKSLRIVNV
+1191 
-1202 PTPSQATDAANK
+1202 TDAANK

-1229 YSSSTVVAQ
+1229 YSSSTVVTQ

-1261 DTNDGHTVNDHVVL
+1261 DINDGHTVNDNVVL

-1283 ISPVTAVGST
+1283 ISPVAAVSST
-1293 TVATFAAAG
+1293 TAATFATAS

-1317 RGNLVIDSAVNNRR
+1317 RGNLVIDSAVNNRK
-1331 NATDPVSYGVFN
+1331 NSTDPVSYAVFN
-1343 SYFVQGGTD
+1343 GYFTHSGND
-1352 LHIPRHTYFRANAG
+1352 LHMPRNTYFRDNAG
-1366 LASTNSRY
+1366 LASVNRRY

-1379 HGFITSETNSAMSN
+1379 YGFISSETNPTMSN

-1409 MFTAFGF
+1409 MFSAFGF
-1416 KSINTTPTADRTD
+1416 KTITTSPTADRTD

-1470 PSGLLVDIAWPV
+1470 PTNLLVDVAWPV

>member
-36 ASISDVLSGAGL
+36 ASISDVLAGAGL
-48 SQAARTKLNSAVT
+48 TQTDRTKLNSAVT
-61 AAQLNT
+61 AAQMNS
-67 AVDAAK
+67 AVAAAK

-80 TSGLATKANTADL
+80 TSGLATKANATDL

-98 VSSLSAYAT
+98 VSALTAYAT
-107 TQTVSDLVEKVNQKA
+107 TETVSDLVKKVNQKA

-157 KAYVDR
+157 KVYVDQ
-163 KVGTAFDPSALEP
+163 KVGTAFDPSVLEP

-200 SLATKGELLAL
+200 LLATKGELQTLS
-211 TTIVSGKADASAL
+211 TTVSGKADKSAL
-224 ATMAT
+224 TELAS
-229 KEDVEDVSQQLKQK
+229 KEDVDNVTQQLRQK
-243 ADVSALNGYATTG
+243 ADVVTLNGYATTG
-256 ALATVQTALDAKADA
+256 ALATVQTALEAKADA
-271 ATLNAAIQNI
+271 ATLNSAIQNI

-297 AALAT
+297 TALAT

-415 QVQSAVAGLISETA
+415 QVQSAVAGLISEAA
-429 ADGKYVLKADLA
+429 ADGKYVLKADLQT
-441 KLKTEVEGKATA
+441 LKTEVEGKATA
-453 ADITT
+453 DITA

-468 LTDALATK
+468 LTDGLATK
-476 ADASA
+476 ADVSA
-481 LTGLATTESVS
+481 LTGLATTETVT
-492 EALMGYATKEDI
+492 ETLKGYATKEDI

-530 SLATKSEVTTAL
+530 SLATKAEVTTAL

-551 ANYETKADLTDK
+551 ASYETKADLTDK

-568 DASALVGLARSSDLT
+568 DASALTGLVRSSDLT
-583 GLATKQEVQALS
+583 SLATKQEVQTL
-595 TAVSDK
+595 TTTVSGK

-612 KHEVSDGLAS
+612 KQEVSDGLAT
-622 KADTKALTAYATTAA
+622 KADASALTSLATKEELSGLRTIV
-637 LTALKTEVDGKIGE
+637 EDKIDSSE
-651 EDLEDY
+651 LEDY

-667 GQKADAS
+667 GLKADTS

-694 KEDIKGIATDGA
+694 KEEIKGIATDGA
-706 IKLIQT
+706 IKSIQT

-722 LTELATKQEVQTLSG
+722 LTELATKQEVQNLSG

-775 NEIRADLDTRATK
+775 NEIKTDLAARATK
-788 RDLVNFV
+788 HDLVNFV
-795 ASSDLAEVSRTVAT
+795 TSSDLAEVSRTIAT
-809 KANSSALDDY
+809 KANASALDDY

-833 DTSVLKQYAL
+833 DTSVLSQYAL

-855 FATKTELTGYVQKEA
+855 FATKTELNGYVQKEA

-878 YTNAHKAAVDGI
+878 YTNAHKAAVEGI
-890 VGKTFLTAEANT
+890 VGKTFLSAEAKI
-902 NEYNLFGYRITNL
+902 NEYNLHGYRITNL
-915 LSPVKAEHAANKEY
+915 LSPVKSEHAANKEY
-929 VDTLIN
+929 VDARI
-935 SLSSTYVLRESGK
+935 SDLSSTYVLRESGK
-948 GLSTNDFTAALKSKL
+948 GLSENDFTAALKSKL
-963 ETINTANLMGLVG
+963 ETINTANFMGLVG
-976 PFGGWDARTKVV
+976 PSGGWDARTKVV
-988 DNVADPTAP
+988 DNVADPAAP
-997 AHAANKRYVDTA
+997 THAANKRYVDSA

-1031 FTNAILNDHNTVVNA
+1031 FTNAILNDHNTVVGA
-1046 LRNRVVMSRSTVSG
+1046 LRNRVVMSRSTVNG

-1085 AYVDAKVSAVT
+1085 AYVDTAISGLNLGR
-1096 TDMSKYVMKDGNK
+1096 YVLKDGNK

-1128 NYFGGMVALR
+1128 NHFGGMVALR
-1138 RAASATAAFD
+1138 RADSATAAFY

-1165 AVSKTYV
+1165 AASKTYV

-1185 GPNNGL
+1185 GANIGL
-1191 YDAKSLRIVNV
+1191 WDAKSLRIVNV
-1202 PTPSQATDAANK
+1202 PTPSQPTDAANK

-1229 YSSSTVVAQ
+1229 YSSSTVVTQ

-1261 DTNDGHTVNDHVVL
+1261 ETNDGHTVNDNVVL

-1293 TVATFAAAG
+1293 TAATFANAA

-1309 IDATGQEI
+1309 IDATGKEI
-1317 RGNLVIDSAVNNRR
+1317 RGNLVIDSAVNNRK
-1331 NATDPVSYGVFN
+1331 NNTDPVSYAVFN
-1343 SYFVQGGTD
+1343 SYFVQGGND
-1352 LHIPRHTYFRANAG
+1352 LHIPRHTYFMANAG

-1379 HGFITSETNSAMSN
+1379 HGFITSETNPTMSN

-1409 MFTAFGF
+1409 MFSAFGF

-1470 PSGLLVDIAWPV
+1470 PTGLLVDIAWPV
-1482 SGVTN
+1482 SGVTS
-1487 SWCVMNPFAGHANY
+1487 SWCVMNAFAGQANY

-1509 FMRFIIKNAYNN
+1509 FMRFILKNAYNS
-1521 GEASQRISVFFLA
+1521 GEASQRITVFFLA
-1534 VVKAST
+1534 VAKAST

>member
-36 ASISDVLSGAGL
+36 VSISDVLAGAGL
-48 SQAARTKLNSAVT
+48 SQADRTKLNSAVT

-67 AVDAAK
+67 AVGAAK

-80 TSGLATKANTADL
+80 TSGLATKANSADL

-98 VSSLSAYAT
+98 VSALMAYAT
-107 TQTVSDLVEKVNQKA
+107 TEAVSDLVKKVNQKA

-157 KAYVDR
+157 KAYVDQ
-163 KVGTAFDPSALEP
+163 KVGTAFDPSVLEP

-187 TVVAGKAAKTDLT
+187 TVVAGKAAKTDLAE
-200 SLATKGELLAL
+200 LATKGELQTLA
-211 TTIVSGKADASAL
+211 TTVSGKADVSAL
-224 ATMAT
+224 TTLAT
-229 KEDVEDVSQQLKQK
+229 KEDIDNVSQQLRQK
-243 ADVSALNGYATTG
+243 ADVVALNGYATTG
-256 ALATVQTALDAKADA
+256 ALATIQTALAAKAEA
-271 ATLNAAIQNI
+271 ATLNSAIQNI

-297 AALAT
+297 TALAT

-329 STNDFTNALKA
+329 STNDFTDALKA

-377 RFSGKADVTELA
+377 RFSGKADVTDLA
-389 NYVTTT
+389 NYVTAT

-415 QVQSAVAGLISETA
+415 QVQSAIAGLISETA
-429 ADGKYVLKADLA
+429 ADDRYVLKTDLA
-441 KLKTEVEGKATA
+441 TLKTEVDGKATA

-458 ALAPYATTKA
+458 ALAPYATTKV
-468 LTDALATK
+468 LTDGLATK

-492 EALMGYATKEDI
+492 ETLKGYATKEDI

-542 ADKADTSVL
+542 ADKADASVL

-568 DASALVGLARSSDLT
+568 DVSALTGLARSSDLNA
-583 GLATKQEVQALS
+583 LATKQEVQTL
-595 TAVSDK
+595 TTTVSGK

-612 KHEVSDGLAS
+612 KQELTDGLA
-622 KADTKALTAYATTAA
+622 TKAETSA
-637 LTALKTEVDGKIGE
+637 LTPLATKEELTGLRTIVDDKIDASE
-651 EDLEDY
+651 LDDY

-667 GQKADAS
+667 GLKADAS

-706 IKLIQT
+706 IKSIQT

-722 LTELATKQEVQTLSG
+722 LTELATKQEVQNLSG

-775 NEIRADLDTRATK
+775 NEINTELATRATK

-795 ASSDLAEVSRTVAT
+795 TSSDLAEVSRTVAT
-809 KANSSALDDY
+809 KANTSALDDY
-819 ERKSDLQAKLATKA
+819 ELKSDLQAKLATKA
-833 DTSVLKQYAL
+833 DRSALSQYAL
-843 KTEVPAAVDTST
+843 KTEVPAAIDTSS
-855 FATKTELTGYVQKEA
+855 FATKTELTGYVQKEE

-890 VGKTFLTAEANT
+890 VGKTFLSAESNT

-935 SLSSTYVLRESGK
+935 GLSSTYVLRESGK
-948 GLSTNDFTAALKSKL
+948 GLSTNDFTTALKSKL

-976 PFGGWDARTKVV
+976 PSGGWDARTKVV
-988 DNVADPTAP
+988 DNVADPAAP
-997 AHAANKRYVDTA
+997 AQAANKRYVDTA
-1009 VGKIDLSGYV
+1009 IGKIDLSGYV

-1031 FTNAILNDHNTVVNA
+1031 FTNAILNEHNTVVGA
-1046 LRNRVVMSRSTVSG
+1046 LRNRVVMSRGTALG
-1060 APFDAENRNIE
+1060 APYDAENRNIE

-1085 AYVDAKVSAVT
+1085 EYVDTAVAGLNL
-1096 TDMSKYVMKDGNK
+1096 SRFVLKDGNK
-1109 GLSEN
+1109 GLSTN

-1128 NYFGGMVALR
+1128 NHLDGMVALR
-1138 RAASATAAFD
+1138 RTTAAAAAFD
-1148 ADGRR
+1148 AGERR
-1153 ITGLA
+1153 ITSLA
-1158 APTAPTD
+1158 APDRPAD
-1165 AVSKTYV
+1165 AATKAYV
-1172 DSAVGTGLTKASV
+1172 DSAVGTGLAKASV
-1185 GPNNGL
+1185 GPNIGL
-1191 YDAKSLRIVNV
+1191 WDAKNLRIVNV
-1202 PTPSQATDAANK
+1202 PTPTQNTDVANK

-1229 YSSSTVVAQ
+1229 YSSTTIVTQA
-1238 SGGISGLVKNV
+1238 GGISGLVKNV

-1293 TVATFAAAG
+1293 TIASFAAAG

-1331 NATDPVSYGVFN
+1331 NAADPVSYGVLN
-1343 SYFVQGGTD
+1343 SYFVQGGND
-1352 LHIPRHTYFRANAG
+1352 LHMPRHTYFRANAG

-1379 HGFITSETNSAMSN
+1379 HGFITSETNPAMSN

-1409 MFTAFGF
+1409 MFSAFGF

-1470 PSGLLVDIAWPV
+1470 PTGLLVDIAWPV
-1482 SGVTN
+1482 SGVTS
-1487 SWCVMNPFAGHANY
+1487 SWCVMNAFAGSTNY
-1501 FATVHPSK
+1501 FAAVHPSK
-1509 FMRFIIKNAYNN
+1509 FMRFILKNAYNS
-1521 GEASQRISVFFLA
+1521 GEASQRITVFFLA
-1534 VVKAST
+1534 VVKASA

>member
-36 ASISDVLSGAGL
+36 ASIGDVLAGAGL
-48 SQAARTKLNSAVT
+48 SHADRTKLNSAVT
-61 AAQLNT
+61 AAQMNSV
-67 AVDAAK
+67 VDAAK

-80 TSGLATKANTADL
+80 TSGLANKANTTDL

-107 TQTVSDLVEKVNQKA
+107 TTAVSELAKKVGQKA
-122 DATALAP
+122 DVTALAP

-157 KAYVDR
+157 KAYVDQ
-163 KVGTAFDPSALEP
+163 KVGTAFDPSVLEH

-200 SLATKGELLAL
+200 SLATKGELQTLA
-211 TTIVSGKADASAL
+211 TSVSGKADASAL
-224 ATMAT
+224 ATLAT
-229 KEDVEDVSQQLKQK
+229 KQDVDNVSQQLRQK
-243 ADVSALNGYATTG
+243 ADVTALNGFATTG

-281 TTLQQVQATK
+281 TTLQQVQTTK
-291 ANASDL
+291 ANTSDL

-310 ERIKADL
+310 ERIRADL

-389 NYVTTT
+389 NYVTATV
-395 DFNGY
+395 FNGY
-400 KTEVTAAL
+400 KTAVTAAL

-415 QVQSAVAGLISETA
+415 WVQSAVAGLISETA

-441 KLKTEVEGKATA
+441 TLKTDVEGKATV

-468 LTDALATK
+468 LTDGLATK
-476 ADASA
+476 AEASD

-492 EALMGYATKEDI
+492 ETLKGYATKEDI

-518 TLDTKADKSQLT
+518 TLDTKADKSQLS
-530 SLATKSEVTTAL
+530 SLATKAEVTTAL
-542 ADKADTSVL
+542 ADKADASVL
-551 ANYETKADLTDK
+551 ANYETKADLNDK

-568 DASALVGLARSSDLT
+568 DASALNGLARSSDLT
-583 GLATKQEVQALS
+583 ALATKQEVQTLATS
-595 TAVSDK
+595 VSGK
-601 ADATAL
+601 ADASAL

-612 KHEVSDGLAS
+612 KQELTDGLA
-622 KADTKALTAYATTAA
+622 TKAESSA
-637 LTALKTEVDGKIGE
+637 LTSLATKAELLGLRTIVDDKFE
-651 EDLEDY
+651 ASELVDY
-657 ETTAEVDRKL
+657 ETTAEVDLKL
-667 GQKADAS
+667 GLMADAS

-706 IKLIQT
+706 IKSIQT

-722 LTELATKQEVQTLSG
+722 LTELATKQEVQNLSG
-737 VVSGKADATALTG
+737 VVSGKADVTALTG

-755 DLKAKADVSALSSL
+755 DMKAKADVSALSSL

-775 NEIRADLDTRATK
+775 NEITADLATRPTT

-795 ASSDLAEVSRTVAT
+795 TSTDLAEVSRTIAT
-809 KANSSALDDY
+809 KANASALDDY
-819 ERKSDLQAKLATKA
+819 ERKSDLQVKLATKA
-833 DTSVLKQYAL
+833 DTSVLSRYAL

-855 FATKTELTGYVQKEA
+855 FATKTELTGYVQKED

-890 VGKTFLTAEANT
+890 AGKTFLSAEANI
-902 NEYNLFGYRITNL
+902 NEYDLHGYRITNL

-929 VDTLIN
+929 VDARIN
-935 SLSSTYVLRESGK
+935 DLSSTYVLRESGK
-948 GLSTNDFTAALKSKL
+948 GLSENDFTAALKSKL
-963 ETINTANLMGLVG
+963 ETINTTNLMGLVS
-976 PFGGWDARTKVV
+976 PSGGWDARTKVV

-997 AHAANKRYVDTA
+997 AHAANKHYVDTA

-1019 QKEAGKGLSEVN
+1019 QKEAGKGLSEAN
-1031 FTNAILNDHNTVVNA
+1031 FTNTILNEHNTVVGA
-1046 LRNRVVMSRSTVSG
+1046 LRNRVVMTRGTAMG
-1060 APFDAENRNIE
+1060 APYDAENRNIE

-1085 AYVDAKVSAVT
+1085 AYVDTAVAGINL
-1096 TDMSKYVMKDGNK
+1096 SRYVLKDGNK
-1109 GLSEN
+1109 GLSTN

-1128 NYFGGMVALR
+1128 NHLDGMVALR
-1138 RAASATAAFD
+1138 RSTAASAAFD
-1148 ADGRR
+1148 AGERR

-1158 APTAPTD
+1158 APDRPAD
-1165 AVSKTYV
+1165 AATKAYV
-1172 DSAVGTGLTKASV
+1172 DSAVGTGLAKASV
-1185 GPNNGL
+1185 GPNVGL
-1191 YDAKSLRIVNV
+1191 WDAKNLRIVNV
-1202 PTPSQATDAANK
+1202 PTPTQNTDVANK
-1214 AYVDGKINFSGTPLT
+1214 AYIDSKINWTGAPVT
-1229 YSSSTVVAQ
+1229 YSGQTIESIA
-1238 SGGISGLVKNV
+1238 GGISGLVKNV
-1249 TEGVRFQ
+1249 TDSIRFR
-1256 GATLA
+1256 TVLLS
-1261 DTNDGHTVNDHVVL
+1261 DNNDGHTVNGKVVITSDL
-1275 TAGRLRDV
+1275 LRSV

-1293 TVATFAAAG
+1293 TVATFANAA

-1309 IDATGQEI
+1309 IDASGQDI
-1317 RGNLVIDSAVNNRR
+1317 YGNLVIDSSVDNRKNNS
-1331 NATDPVSYGVFN
+1331 DPVSWG
-1343 SYFVQGGTD
+1343 QLKT
-1352 LHIPRHTYFRANAG
+1352 LWAPRGNDIDAPKHTYFRFNAG
-1366 LASTNSRY
+1366 LSSTNARY

-1379 HGFITSETNSAMSN
+1379 YGFISSETSPAMSN

-1409 MFTAFGF
+1409 MFSAFGF
-1416 KSINTTPTADRTD
+1416 KTITTTPTADRTD

-1470 PSGLLVDIAWPV
+1470 PTNLLVDVAWPV

>member
-22 SEQVLIADGFQAKR
+22 SEQVLIVDVFQAKR
-36 ASISDVLSGAGL
+36 ASISDVLAGAGL
-48 SQAARTKLNSAVT
+48 SQADRTKLNSAVT

-67 AVDAAK
+67 AVETAK

-80 TSGLATKANTADL
+80 TSGLATKANAADL

-98 VSSLSAYAT
+98 VSALTAYAT
-107 TQTVSDLVEKVNQKA
+107 TEAVSDLVKKVNQKA

-157 KAYVDR
+157 KAYVDQ
-163 KVGTAFDPSALEP
+163 KVGTAFDPSVLEP

-200 SLATKGELLAL
+200 TLATKGELRTLA
-211 TTIVSGKADASAL
+211 TTVSGKADASSL
-224 ATMAT
+224 ATLAT
-229 KEDVEDVSQQLKQK
+229 KEDVENVSQQLRQK
-243 ADVSALNGYATTG
+243 ADVVALSGYATTG

-281 TTLQQVQATK
+281 TALQQVQATK
-291 ANASDL
+291 ANTSDL

-453 ADITT
+453 ADIAT
-458 ALAPYATTKA
+458 ALAPLATTQA
-468 LTDALATK
+468 LTDGLATK
-476 ADASA
+476 ADVSA

-492 EALMGYATKEDI
+492 EALKGYATKEDI
-504 KGIATSGAIKSIQD
+504 KGIATDGAIKSIQD

-530 SLATKSEVTTAL
+530 SLATKAEVTTAL
-542 ADKADTSVL
+542 ADKADTSIL

-568 DASALVGLARSSDLT
+568 DVSALTGLARSSDLT
-583 GLATKQEVQALS
+583 GLATKQEVQTLA
-595 TAVSDK
+595 TTVSGK
-601 ADATAL
+601 ADASAL

-612 KHEVSDGLAS
+612 KQELSDGLAT
-622 KADTKALTAYATTAA
+622 KADSSALTSLATKEELSGLRTI
-637 LTALKTEVDGKIGE
+637 VDDKIDAS
-651 EDLEDY
+651 DLEDY
-657 ETTAEVDRKL
+657 ETTAEVVRKL
-667 GQKADAS
+667 GLKADTS

-680 TKTDLTTRLAGYAT
+680 TKTDLTARLAGYAT

-706 IKLIQT
+706 IKSIQT
-712 ELEKKATKAE
+712 ELEKKATKAD
-722 LTELATKQEVQTLSG
+722 LTELATKQEVQNLSG

-775 NEIRADLDTRATK
+775 NALNADLATRATK
-788 RDLVNFV
+788 RDLTNFV
-795 ASSDLAEVSRTVAT
+795 TSSDMAEVSRTIAT
-809 KANSSALDDY
+809 KVNASALDDY

-833 DTSVLKQYAL
+833 DTSVLSQYAL

-855 FATKTELTGYVQKEA
+855 FATKSELTGYVHKEV

-890 VGKTFLTAEANT
+890 VGKTLMSAEANN
-902 NEYNLFGYRITNL
+902 NEYNLHGYRITNL

-929 VDTLIN
+929 VDALFN
-935 SLSSTYVLRESGK
+935 GLSSTYVLRESGR
-948 GLSTNDFTAALKSKL
+948 GLSENDFTAALKSKL

-976 PFGGWDARTKVV
+976 PSGGWDARTKVV

-997 AHAANKRYVDTA
+997 AHAANKRYVDSA

-1046 LRNRVVMSRSTVSG
+1046 LRNRVVMSRSTVNG

-1085 AYVDAKVSAVT
+1085 AYVDTAISGLNLGRFVL
-1096 TDMSKYVMKDGNK
+1096 KDGNK

-1185 GPNNGL
+1185 GANIGL
-1191 YDAKSLRIVNV
+1191 WDAKSLRIVNV

-1229 YSSSTVVAQ
+1229 YSSSTVVTQ

-1249 TEGVRFQ
+1249 TDGVRFM

-1261 DTNDGHTVNDHVVL
+1261 DTNDGHTVNDNVVL

-1293 TVATFAAAG
+1293 TAATFAAAR
-1302 ALRVTKT
+1302 ALRVIKT

-1317 RGNLVIDSAVNNRR
+1317 RGNLVIDSAVDNRKNN
-1331 NATDPVSYGVFN
+1331 TDPVSYAVFN
-1343 SYFVQGGTD
+1343 SYFVQGGND
-1352 LHIPRHTYFRANAG
+1352 LHMPRKTYFRDNAG
-1366 LASTNSRY
+1366 LASVNSRY

-1379 HGFITSETNSAMSN
+1379 HGFISSETNPTMSN

-1416 KSINTTPTADRTD
+1416 KAINATPTADRTD

-1470 PSGLLVDIAWPV
+1470 PTGLLVDIAWPV
-1482 SGVTN
+1482 SGVTS
-1487 SWCVMNPFAGHANY
+1487 SWCVMNAFAGQANY

-1509 FMRFIIKNAYNN
+1509 FMRFILKHAYNS

>member
-1 MATTYQPKGIGELTQ
+1 MATTYQPKDIGELTQ

-36 ASISDVLSGAGL
+36 ASISDVLAGAGL
-48 SQAARTKLNSAVT
+48 SQADRTKLNSAVT

-80 TSGLATKANTADL
+80 TSGLATKANAADL
-93 NQKAD
+93 NKKAD
-98 VSSLSAYAT
+98 VSALTAYAT
-107 TQTVSDLVEKVNQKA
+107 TEAVSDLVKKVNQKA
-122 DATALAP
+122 DVTALAP

-157 KAYVDR
+157 KAYVDQ
-163 KVGTAFDPSALEP
+163 KVGTAFDPSVLEP

-200 SLATKGELLAL
+200 SLATKGELQALA
-211 TTIVSGKADASAL
+211 TSVSGKADASTLTTL
-224 ATMAT
+224 AT
-229 KEDVEDVSQQLKQK
+229 KQDVDIVSQQLRQK
-243 ADVSALNGYATTG
+243 ADIVALNGYATTG
-256 ALATVQTALDAKADA
+256 ALATVQIALDAKADA
-271 ATLNAAIQNI
+271 ATLSAAIQNI

-291 ANASDL
+291 ANTSDL

-377 RFSGKADVTELA
+377 RFSGKADVTELQ

-415 QVQSAVAGLISETA
+415 QVNAAVAGLISETA
-429 ADGKYVLKADLA
+429 ADGKYVLKTDLA
-441 KLKTEVEGKATA
+441 TLKTEVEGKATA
-453 ADITT
+453 ADVTT

-468 LTDALATK
+468 LTDGLATK

-492 EALMGYATKEDI
+492 ETLKGYATKEDI

-518 TLDTKADKSQLT
+518 ALDTKADKSQLT
-530 SLATKSEVTTAL
+530 SLATKAEVTTAL

-568 DASALVGLARSSDLT
+568 DASALTGLARSSDLT
-583 GLATKQEVQALS
+583 ALATKQEVQMLV
-595 TAVSDK
+595 TAVSGK

-607 ATLAT
+607 AALAT
-612 KHEVSDGLAS
+612 KQELTDGLAT
-622 KADTKALTAYATTAA
+622 KADASALTSLATKEELSGLRTIVDEKIDAA
-637 LTALKTEVDGKIGE
+637 ELD
-651 EDLEDY
+651 DY

-667 GQKADAS
+667 GLKADAS

-706 IKLIQT
+706 IKSIQT

-722 LTELATKQEVQTLSG
+722 LTELATKQEVQNLSG
-737 VVSGKADATALTG
+737 VVSGKADVTALTG

-775 NEIRADLDTRATK
+775 NEINADLATRATK
-788 RDLVNFV
+788 HELTNFIT
-795 ASSDLAEVSRTVAT
+795 SSDLAEVSRTIAT
-809 KANSSALDDY
+809 KASASALDDY
-819 ERKSDLQAKLATKA
+819 ERKSDLQTKLATKA
-833 DTSVLKQYAL
+833 DTSVLSRYAL

-870 GKVLSSND
+870 GKGLSSND
-878 YTNAHKAAVDGI
+878 YTNAHKATVDGI
-890 VGKTFLTAEANT
+890 VGKTFLSAEANI
-902 NEYNLFGYRITNL
+902 NEYNLHGYRITNL
-915 LSPVKAEHAANKEY
+915 TSPVKAEHAANKEY
-929 VDTLIN
+929 VDALIN
-935 SLSSTYVLRESGK
+935 DLSSTYVLRESGK
-948 GLSTNDFTAALKSKL
+948 GLSENDFTAALKSKL

-976 PFGGWDARTKVV
+976 PSGGWDARTKVV
-988 DNVADPTAP
+988 DNVADPIAP
-997 AHAANKRYVDTA
+997 ANAANKRYVDTA

-1031 FTNAILNDHNTVVNA
+1031 FTNAILNDHNTVVAA
-1046 LRNRVVMSRSTVSG
+1046 LRNRVVMSRSTVNG

-1085 AYVDAKVSAVT
+1085 AYVDTAISGLNLGRFVL
-1096 TDMSKYVMKDGNK
+1096 KDGNK

-1148 ADGRR
+1148 ADGHR

-1172 DSAVGTGLTKASV
+1172 DSAVGAGLTKASV
-1185 GPNNGL
+1185 GANVGL
-1191 YDAKSLRIVNV
+1191 WDAKSLRIVNV

-1249 TEGVRFQ
+1249 TDDVRFK

-1261 DTNDGHTVNDHVVL
+1261 DTNDGHTVNDNVVL

-1283 ISPVTAVGST
+1283 ISPVTAVGAT
-1293 TVATFAAAG
+1293 TAATFANAT

-1317 RGNLVIDSAVNNRR
+1317 RGNLVIDSAVNNRK
-1331 NATDPVSYGVFN
+1331 NNSDPVSYAVFN
-1343 SYFVQGGTD
+1343 SYFVQGGND
-1352 LHIPRHTYFRANAG
+1352 LHMPRNTYYRANAG
-1366 LASTNSRY
+1366 LASVNSRY

-1379 HGFITSETNSAMSN
+1379 HGFISSETNPTMSN

-1416 KSINTTPTADRTD
+1416 KAITATPTADRTD

-1470 PSGLLVDIAWPV
+1470 PTNLLVDVAWPV
-1482 SGVTN
+1482 SGVTS
-1487 SWCVMNPFAGHANY
+1487 SWCVMNAFAGHANY

-1509 FMRFIIKNAYNN
+1509 FMRFILKDAYNN
-1521 GEASQRISVFFLA
+1521 GAASQRISVFFLA

>member
-1 MATTYQPKGIGELTQ
+1 MATTYQPKGIWELAQ

-22 SEQVLIADGFQAKR
+22 SEQVLIADGFQARR
-36 ASISDVLSGAGL
+36 ANISDVLAGAGL
-48 SQAARTKLNSAVT
+48 SQADRTKLNSAVT
-61 AAQLNT
+61 AAQLNSVV
-67 AVDAAK
+67 AAAK
-73 TQLEQSI
+73 THLEQRI
-80 TSGLATKANTADL
+80 TSGLATKANATDL

-107 TQTVSDLVEKVNQKA
+107 AAVSDLAKKVDQKA
-122 DATALAP
+122 DASALAT

-142 VANKIDATALTPYAT
+142 VANKIDMTALTPYAT
-157 KAYVDR
+157 KAYVDQ
-163 KVGTAFDPSALEP
+163 KVGAAFDPSVLEP

-187 TVVAGKAAKTDLT
+187 TVVASKAAKTDLT
-200 SLATKGELLAL
+200 SLVTKGELQTLA
-211 TTIVSGKADASAL
+211 TTVSGKADTSAL
-224 ATMAT
+224 ATLAT
-229 KEDVEDVSQQLKQK
+229 KEDVDSVSQQLRQK
-243 ADVSALNGYATTG
+243 ADASALNGYATTR
-256 ALATVQTALDAKADA
+256 ALATIQTALDTKADA
-271 ATLNAAIQNI
+271 ATLNSAIQNI

-291 ANASDL
+291 ANTSDL

-310 ERIKADL
+310 ERIKAEL

-377 RFSGKADVTELA
+377 RFSGKADVTELQ

-395 DFNGY
+395 VFNGF

-429 ADGKYVLKADLA
+429 ADGKYVLKADLET
-441 KLKTEVEGKATA
+441 LKTEIEGKATA

-468 LTDALATK
+468 LTDVLATK

-481 LTGLATTESVS
+481 LTSLATTESVS
-492 EALMGYATKEDI
+492 ETLKGYATKEDI

-530 SLATKSEVTTAL
+530 SLATKAEVTAAL

-551 ANYETKADLTDK
+551 ASYETKADLTDK

-568 DASALVGLARSSDLT
+568 DASALTGLVRSSDLT
-583 GLATKQEVQALS
+583 ALATKQEVQTLA
-595 TAVSDK
+595 TTVSGK
-601 ADATAL
+601 ADASAL

-612 KHEVSDGLAS
+612 KQELTDGLA
-622 KADTKALTAYATTAA
+622 TKAESSA
-637 LTALKTEVDGKIGE
+637 LTSLATKSELSDLRTIVEEKIDAS
-651 EDLEDY
+651 DLDDY

-667 GQKADAS
+667 GLKADAS

-706 IKLIQT
+706 IKSIQT

-737 VVSGKADATALTG
+737 VVSGKADASTLTG

-775 NEIRADLDTRATK
+775 NAINADLATRPTT

-795 ASSDLAEVSRTVAT
+795 TSSDLAEVSRTIAT
-809 KANSSALDDY
+809 KANASALDDY
-819 ERKSDLQAKLATKA
+819 ERKSDLQVKLATKA
-833 DTSVLKQYAL
+833 DTSVLSQYAL
-843 KTEVPAAVDTST
+843 KTEVPAAVDASS
-855 FATKTELTGYVQKEA
+855 FATKTELTGYVQKEE

-878 YTNAHKAAVDGI
+878 YTNTHKAAVDSI
-890 VGKTFLTAEANT
+890 VGKTFLSAEANI
-902 NEYNLFGYRITNL
+902 NEYNLHGYRITNL
-915 LSPVKAEHAANKEY
+915 LSPVKADHAANKEY
-929 VDTLIN
+929 VDARIN
-935 SLSSTYVLRESGK
+935 DLSSTYVLRESGK
-948 GLSTNDFTAALKSKL
+948 GLSENDFTAALKSKL

-976 PFGGWDARTKVV
+976 PSGGWDARTKVV
-988 DNVADPTAP
+988 DNVADPAAP
-997 AHAANKRYVDTA
+997 AHAANKRYVDA
-1009 VGKIDLSGYV
+1009 
-1019 QKEAGKGLSEVN
+1019 
-1031 FTNAILNDHNTVVNA
+1031 
-1046 LRNRVVMSRSTVSG
+1046 
-1060 APFDAENRNIE
+1060 
-1071 RVLAP
+1071 
-1076 TLDLHAANK
+1076 
-1085 AYVDAKVSAVT
+1085 
-1096 TDMSKYVMKDGNK
+1096 
-1109 GLSEN
+1109 
-1114 DFTTEYRNQLTSLN
+1114 
-1128 NYFGGMVALR
+1128 
-1138 RAASATAAFD
+1138 
-1148 ADGRR
+1148 
-1153 ITGLA
+1153 
-1158 APTAPTD
+1158 
-1165 AVSKTYV
+1165 
-1172 DSAVGTGLTKASV
+1172 AVGTGLTKASV
-1185 GPNNGL
+1185 GPNIGL
-1191 YDAKSLRIVNV
+1191 WDAKNLRIVNV
-1202 PTPSQATDAANK
+1202 PTPTQNTDVANK

-1229 YSSSTVVAQ
+1229 YSSSTVVTQ

-1283 ISPVTAVGST
+1283 ISPVTVVGST
-1293 TVATFAAAG
+1293 TAATFATAG

-1317 RGNLVIDSAVNNRR
+1317 RGNLVIDIAVNSRKN
-1331 NATDPVSYGVFN
+1331 NTDPVSYAVFN
-1343 SYFVQGGTD
+1343 SYFVQGGND
-1352 LHIPRHTYFRANAG
+1352 LHMPRHTYYRANAG
-1366 LASTNSRY
+1366 LASVNSRY

-1379 HGFITSETNSAMSN
+1379 YGFITSETNPTMSN

-1409 MFTAFGF
+1409 MFSAFGF
-1416 KSINTTPTADRTD
+1416 KTITATPTADRTD

-1470 PSGLLVDIAWPV
+1470 PTNLLVDVAWPV
-1482 SGVTN
+1482 SGVTS

-1521 GEASQRISVFFLA
+1521 SEASQRISVFFLA

>member
-22 SEQVLIADGFQAKR
+22 SEQVLISDGFQAKR
-36 ASISDVLSGAGL
+36 ASISDVLAGAGL
-48 SQAARTKLNSAVT
+48 SQADRTKLNSAVT
-61 AAQLNT
+61 AAQMNS
-67 AVDAAK
+67 AVEAAK

-80 TSGLATKANTADL
+80 TSGLATKANAADL

-107 TQTVSDLVEKVNQKA
+107 TTAVSDLTKKVDQKA
-122 DATALAP
+122 DVTALAP

-134 ALNTLATT
+134 ALTTLATT
-142 VANKIDATALTPYAT
+142 VANKIDATALTTYAT
-157 KAYVDR
+157 KAYVDQ
-163 KVGTAFDPSALEP
+163 KVGTAFDPSVLEP

-200 SLATKGELLAL
+200 SLATKQEVQTLA
-211 TTIVSGKADASAL
+211 TTVSGKADASAL
-224 ATMAT
+224 ATLAT
-229 KEDVEDVSQQLKQK
+229 KEDVDNVSKQLRQK
-243 ADVSALNGYATTG
+243 ADVTALNGYATTG

-271 ATLNAAIQNI
+271 ATLNSAIQNI

-291 ANASDL
+291 ANTSDL

-329 STNDFTNALKA
+329 STNDFTNAMKA

-415 QVQSAVAGLISETA
+415 QVNAAVAGLISETT
-429 ADGKYVLKADLA
+429 ADGKYVLKADLET
-441 KLKTEVEGKATA
+441 LKTSVEGKATA
-453 ADITT
+453 ADIAA
-458 ALAPYATTKA
+458 ALTPYATTKA
-468 LTDALATK
+468 LTDGLATK
-476 ADASA
+476 ADASS
-481 LTGLATTESVS
+481 LTALATTESVS
-492 EALMGYATKEDI
+492 ETLKGYATKEDI

-530 SLATKSEVTTAL
+530 SLATKAEVATAL

-568 DASALVGLARSSDLT
+568 DASALTGLARSSDLT
-583 GLATKQEVQALS
+583 SLATKQEVQTLA
-595 TAVSDK
+595 TTVSGK
-601 ADATAL
+601 ADASAL
-607 ATLAT
+607 TTLAT
-612 KHEVSDGLAS
+612 KQELTDGLA
-622 KADTKALTAYATTAA
+622 TKVESSALTSLATKSELSDLRTIV
-637 LTALKTEVDGKIGE
+637 EDKIDAS
-651 EDLEDY
+651 DLDDY

-667 GQKADAS
+667 GLKADTS

-706 IKLIQT
+706 IKSIQT

-722 LTELATKQEVQTLSG
+722 LTELATKQEVQNLSG

-755 DLKAKADVSALSSL
+755 DLKAKVDVSALSSL

-775 NEIRADLDTRATK
+775 NEINADLATRPTT
-788 RDLVNFV
+788 RDLANFV
-795 ASSDLAEVSRTVAT
+795 TSSDLAEISRTIAT
-809 KANSSALDDY
+809 KANASALDDY
-819 ERKSDLQAKLATKA
+819 ERKIDLQTKLVTKA
-833 DTSVLKQYAL
+833 DTSVLSRYAL

-855 FATKTELTGYVQKEA
+855 FATKTELSGYVQKEE

-890 VGKTFLTAEANT
+890 VGKTFLSAEANV
-902 NEYNLFGYRITNL
+902 NEYNLHGYRITNL
-915 LSPVKAEHAANKEY
+915 ISPVKAEHAANKEY
-929 VDTLIN
+929 VDARIN
-935 SLSSTYVLRESGK
+935 GLSSTYVLRESGK
-948 GLSTNDFTAALKSKL
+948 GLSENDFTAALKSKL

-976 PFGGWDARTKVV
+976 PSGGWDARTKVV
-988 DNVADPTAP
+988 DNVADPVAP

-1019 QKEAGKGLSEVN
+1019 QKEAGKGLSEAN
-1031 FTNAILNDHNTVVNA
+1031 FTNAILNEHNTVVGA
-1046 LRNRVVMSRSTVSG
+1046 LRNRVVMSRGTANG

-1085 AYVDAKVSAVT
+1085 AYVDTVVAGLNLSR
-1096 TDMSKYVMKDGNK
+1096 YVLKDGNK
-1109 GLSEN
+1109 GLSTN

-1128 NYFGGMVALR
+1128 KHLDGMVALR
-1138 RAASATAAFD
+1138 RTTSASAAFD
-1148 ADGRR
+1148 AGERR
-1153 ITGLA
+1153 ITSLA
-1158 APTAPTD
+1158 APDRPAD
-1165 AVSKTYV
+1165 AATKAYV

-1185 GPNNGL
+1185 GPNIGL
-1191 YDAKSLRIVNV
+1191 WDAKNLRIVNV
-1202 PTPSQATDAANK
+1202 PTPSQASDAANK

-1229 YSSSTVVAQ
+1229 YSSSTVVTQ

-1249 TEGVRFQ
+1249 TDVVRFQ
-1256 GATLA
+1256 GAVMA
-1261 DTNDGHTVNDHVVL
+1261 DTNDGHTENDHVVL

-1293 TVATFAAAG
+1293 TVATFTAAG

-1317 RGNLVIDSAVNNRR
+1317 RGNLVIDSAVNNRK
-1331 NATDPVSYGVFN
+1331 NSTDPVSYAVFN
-1343 SYFVQGGTD
+1343 SYFVQGGND
-1352 LHIPRHTYFRANAG
+1352 LHMPRHTHFRANAG

-1379 HGFITSETNSAMSN
+1379 HGFITSETNPAMSN

-1409 MFTAFGF
+1409 MFSAFGF
-1416 KSINTTPTADRTD
+1416 KSITATPTADRTD

-1470 PSGLLVDIAWPV
+1470 PTNLLVDVAWPV
-1482 SGVTN
+1482 SGVTS

>member
-1 MATTYQPKGIGELTQ
+1 MATTYQPKGIGELNQ

-36 ASISDVLSGAGL
+36 ASISDVLAGAGL
-48 SQAARTKLNSAVT
+48 SQADRTKLNSAVT

-93 NQKAD
+93 NKKAD

-107 TQTVSDLVEKVNQKA
+107 TETVSDLVKKVNQKA

-157 KAYVDR
+157 KAYVDQ
-163 KVGTAFDPSALEP
+163 KVGTAFDPSVLEP

-200 SLATKGELLAL
+200 SLATKGELQTLS
-211 TTIVSGKADASAL
+211 TTVSGKADKSAL
-224 ATMAT
+224 TELAT
-229 KEDVEDVSQQLKQK
+229 KRDVDNVSQQLRQK
-243 ADVSALNGYATTG
+243 ADVVALNGYATTG

-271 ATLNAAIQNI
+271 ATLNSAIQNI
-281 TTLQQVQATK
+281 TALQQVQATK
-291 ANASDL
+291 ANTSDL

-441 KLKTEVEGKATA
+441 TLKTEVEGKATA

-468 LTDALATK
+468 LTDGLATK
-476 ADASA
+476 ADVSA
-481 LTGLATTESVS
+481 LTGLATTGSVS
-492 EALMGYATKEDI
+492 ETLKGYATKEDI
-504 KGIATSGAIKSIQD
+504 KGFATSGAIKSIQD

-530 SLATKSEVTTAL
+530 SLATKAEVTTAL

-568 DASALVGLARSSDLT
+568 DVSALTGLARSSDLT
-583 GLATKQEVQALS
+583 GLATKQEVQTL
-595 TAVSDK
+595 TQTVSGK
-601 ADATAL
+601 ADASAL
-607 ATLAT
+607 TTLAT
-612 KHEVSDGLAS
+612 KQELTDGLA
-622 KADTKALTAYATTAA
+622 TKAESSA
-637 LTALKTEVDGKIGE
+637 LTSLATKEELSGLRTIVEDKIDASE
-651 EDLEDY
+651 LADY

-667 GQKADAS
+667 GLKADTS

-706 IKLIQT
+706 IKSIQT

-722 LTELATKQEVQTLSG
+722 LTELATKQEVQNLSG
-737 VVSGKADATALTG
+737 VVSGKADVTALTG

-755 DLKAKADVSALSSL
+755 DLNAKADVSALSSL

-775 NEIRADLDTRATK
+775 NEINTDLATRATK

-795 ASSDLAEVSRTVAT
+795 TSSDLAEVSKTVAT
-809 KANSSALDDY
+809 KANSSALDDF

-833 DTSVLKQYAL
+833 DTSVLSQYAL
-843 KTEVPAAVDTST
+843 KTEVPAAVDTRT

-878 YTNAHKAAVDGI
+878 YTNTHKAAVEGI
-890 VGKTFLTAEANT
+890 VGKTFLSAEANI
-902 NEYNLFGYRITNL
+902 NEYNLHGYRITNL

-929 VDTLIN
+929 VDARFN
-935 SLSSTYVLRESGK
+935 GLSSTYVLRESGK
-948 GLSTNDFTAALKSKL
+948 GLSENDFTAALKSKL
-963 ETINTANLMGLVG
+963 ETINTADLMGLVG
-976 PFGGWDARTKVV
+976 PSGGWDARTKVV

-997 AHAANKRYVDTA
+997 AHAANKRYVDSA

-1031 FTNAILNDHNTVVNA
+1031 FTNAILNDHNTVVEA
-1046 LRNRVVMSRSTVSG
+1046 LRNRVVMSRSTVNG
-1060 APFDAENRNIE
+1060 APFDAENRNIG

-1085 AYVDAKVSAVT
+1085 AYVDTAISGLNLGRFVL
-1096 TDMSKYVMKDGNK
+1096 KDGNK

-1138 RAASATAAFD
+1138 RADHLTAAFD

-1185 GPNNGL
+1185 GANVGL
-1191 YDAKSLRIVNV
+1191 WDAKSLRIVNV

-1229 YSSSTVVAQ
+1229 YSSSTVVTQ

-1343 SYFVQGGTD
+1343 GYFVQGGSD

-1366 LASTNSRY
+1366 LASVNSRY

-1379 HGFITSETNSAMSN
+1379 HGFINSETNPTMSN

-1416 KSINTTPTADRTD
+1416 KAINATPTADRTD

-1448 SGFQLP
+1448 GGFQLP

-1470 PSGLLVDIAWPV
+1470 PTGLLVDIAWPV
-1482 SGVTN
+1482 SGVTS
-1487 SWCVMNPFAGHANY
+1487 SWCVMNAFAGQANY

-1509 FMRFIIKNAYNN
+1509 FMRFILKNAYNS